1 MRKFLLS
8 SFALLMSVAMMAVGA
23 GDGTNKA
30 NAIDFDWTSGN
41 IHEAPGALWY
51 CVDLAPIN
59 AAAEPALVLYLT
71 NLSDEEAAVDVQIS
85 LAGAQ
90 RTVSYNIA
98 AEGYYRMDL
107 PIAQFREFITVDQV
121 NLALQSNQKI
131 ALSAKVYE
139 FPEYVKEAIA
149 NSEPIDWNS
158 GVKQD
163 ALSTKWYEVDITSL
177 KTEKQH
183 LQVGFINH
191 EASKKALLTATF
203 VLRGENITLPLVV
216 PAGFSTT
223 KVIDYQ
229 LLAKLPVNRIHVG
242 VTTDSPIEVVTS
254 TKSAIAT
261 DPTPCL
267 NAIELQHGKEYVHE
281 AGAKQ
286 WYKISLDLLKSEADF
301 SSFYL
306 ANKGNQRANV
316 TIGMVPDCQYTTGTK
331 ITLPIPAGF
340 ELGALAPNILDNLI
354 KELQRFE
361 TTYNK
366 VDAKDVF
373 LEIVT
378 DQPIH
383 FGLDINNAITNP
395 CLREDLVT
403 FDWETGAKIEAGKA
417 TWFDMEL
424 DAVRNLGSH
433 INFTFTNH
441 ADSIV
446 WVATVVSV
454 DCPAKVT
461 MPLLV
466 PVPARASVD
475 QLVDY
480 SILDAIN
487 IDNIYVGVKADGPV
501 ELKATAVNAE
511 VIPSAGCESA
521 TLLGSGEY
529 TQNPGTKWYQLPM
542 SLFDEVGAAAK
553 LSFKNLTGSTATLS
567 AGVTVGCEYAIAH
580 RAKVKVPKSIDLSVN
595 VPKRILNFARQF
607 VDNDVE
613 NFYLQLTTDKAI
625 KFSIDLQAPD
635 VDACRDAVEF
645 DWAAW
650 EKNGLQLEANQDK
663 WYKVNL
669 DYLFNKLENGE
680 DLVVNL
686 VNSSEDMDVNVLATV
701 SPTCP
706 ALLSVEKTVDIPA
719 GSDLYKV
726 FTYEEVMKYVGQ
738 YDKYIY
744 DGELEL
750 LYGQLATYKV
760 YNKIVEVLE
769 RYEYAKFIPFG
780 QIDLLLEAYGDHLTV
795 AGLKDLAHN
804 YKKYLSVDQ
813 LKEIL
818 KTQKEYVSLQDAI
831 TLIEKYGDYI
841 PYVDAENILK
851 KYEKYLPYAGGV
863 VALLKKCEKYITDE
877 NMKQLYDR
885 CKKYLPIEEMKQLI
899 ERLKQYLPENNTC
912 YVNIKTTGELIVKPD
927 DPEPPTPDEPCCPEE
942 CEDVPV
948 LDWKMVTLSKV
959 ELNTLYKLD
968 ITGLYEKK
976 QDININVVNDV
987 HHDTVAI
994 ASEIYAHCQDATPVA
1009 IHKNNVFA
1017 NLWMYT
1023 VAYDKFAELVD
1034 EKQCCMFVKFTA
1046 IDTIPVT
1053 PDTPDDPCA
1062 NIPELDWRAGVKLS
1076 ELQAGWYKMNV
1087 AGVHANQESVTA
1099 NVINDLGCE
1108 ATVTLAGY
1116 AHCEDEDALYNISA
1130 TVAVG
1135 DTSKVVSY
1143 DVFQGVVAPHVE
1155 VIYVNIES
1163 IVTNCEQEPGDDCE
1177 HATLLNWRNGVYLS
1191 QLSAGWYKLDVKD
1204 VHANQESVTAKV
1216 INDLT
1221 CKATVTAAAY
1231 AHCEDEDALS
1241 EGSKTFKLGESTK
1254 TVSYA
1259 DFADVVPPHVD
1270 VVYVNITSIVEDC
1283 EQEPGEDCEHAT
1295 LLDWRNGVYLSQ
1307 LSAGWYK
1314 LDVKDVHANQES
1326 VTAKVINDLT
1336 CKATVTAA
1344 AYAHCEDED
1353 ALSEGSKTFKLGE
1366 STKTVSYADFADVV
1380 PPHVDVVYVNITS
1393 IVEDCEQEPGEDCEH
1408 AIALDWSD
1416 VKLSQLVEGNWY
1428 KLDFSEVHA
1437 NQLNPTF
1444 KATNDLNGDAS
1455 VSAVAYYHCE
1465 DTEAMGNATKK
1476 LAQGHVGEREVSYKE
1491 LTDMIGQAEVL
1502 YVQVTDITVAGED
1515 CEHAIALDWSDV
1527 KLSQLVEGNWYK
1539 LDFSEVHA
1547 NQLNPTFKATN
1558 DLNGDASV
1566 SAVAYYHCED
1576 TEAMGN
1582 ATKKLAQGHVGEREV
1597 SYKELT
1603 DMIGQAEVLYVQVTD
1618 ITVAGEDCEHAI
1630 ALDWSDVKLSQLV
1643 EGNWYKLD
1651 FSEVHANQL
1660 NPTFK
1665 ATNDLNGDASVSAV
1679 AYYHCEDTEAMGNA
1693 TKKLAQGH
1701 VGEREVS
1708 YKELTDMIGQAEVL
1722 YVQVTDITVAGED
1735 CEHAIALDWSDVKL
1749 SQLVEGNWYKLDFSE
1764 VHANQLNPTFKATND
1779 LNGDAS
1785 VSAVAYYHCEDT
1797 EAMGNATKKLAQGH
1811 VGEREV
1817 SYKELTDMIGQAEV
1831 LYVQVTDITVAGED
1845 CEHAIALDWSDVKLS
1860 QLVEGNWY
1868 KLDFSEVHANQLNPT
1883 FKATNDLNG
1892 DASVSAVAYY
1902 HCEDTEAMG
1911 NATKKLAQGHVGE
1924 REVSYKELTDM
1935 IGQAEVLYVQVTDIT
1950 VTIVDPCADIP
1961 EIDWT
1966 KGIKLSQLQEG
1977 AMYKL
1982 NVASVHKGK
1991 ADVMVSVENDL
2002 TCKTRVAAS
2011 AYYDCQDD
2019 ETFFEGSYAFE
2030 LGAKE
2035 YVVKYDEFQDYVAEY
2050 IEYVYVQVDKI
2061 ECAEKD
2067 TVDVAEFVC
2076 DGTEYVDALGE
2087 KHIISSL
2094 LDPALLTW
2102 TAETTDIVYNYVIT
2116 PIVAPA
2122 EMTAEL
2128 LATIPGAMPVLVAG
2142 EKVNVAGTVEAI
2154 KNYYDSQD
2162 TEAVADVETVVWTA
2176 GADATLACED
2186 KSHTMLLTVTS
2197 GCEFEWTVELT
2208 LDVTPV
2214 DVVETTET
2222 ATICEGETYEWDGK
2236 QLSETGSYPME
2247 ITNAAGCVVEIKT
2260 LELTVT
2266 PAETVTLAA
2275 VEACDSYEWHGVT
2288 YTESGEYTYTENCKT
2303 EVLPLTIVKSET
2315 VTLAAVEVCDSYE
2328 WHGVTYTESGEYTY
2342 TENCK
2347 TEVLPLTIVKSETV
2361 TLAAVEACDSYE
2373 WHGVTYT
2380 ESGEYTYTENCKTE
2394 VLPLTIV
2401 KSETVTLAAVE
2412 ACDSYE
2418 WHGVTY
2424 TESGEYTYTE
2434 NCKTEVLPLTIVKS
2448 ETVTLA
2454 AVEACDSY
2462 EWHGVTYT
2470 ESGEYTY
2477 TENCKTEVLPLTIV
2491 KSETVT
2497 LDPVVAC
2504 ESYEWHGV
2512 TYTESGEYTYTDNC
2526 MTEVLK
2532 LTINKTEV
2540 VEITVTE
2547 CHAYTW
2553 RGETYTVSG
2562 DYTYDGD
2569 CYKEILHLTI
2579 EGQIPENNPEL
2590 AEAEAVAK
2598 YGNRLVMLHLNNFV
2612 EKYGW
2617 TPAAGDVMW
2626 YQVNGDVDTSWEVE
2640 NDTPLGTGYYIDSQE
2655 GYTGEVYAVINAST
2669 EDKCQNIYRT
2679 KVIALVPAGQAPKLM
2694 PTIARPSEDLHLM
2707 NLNPSNV
2714 TEVRVFNTSGEL
2726 MATYQAE
2733 EASEFVFKAATLPG
2747 YYMVEVQH
2755 NGEQTTLRYIVK

>member
-51 CVDLAPIN
+51 CVDLAPVN

-90 RTVSYNIA
+90 RTVSYKIA

-139 FPEYVKEAIA
+139 FPEYVKEAVA

-254 TKSAIAT
+254 TRSAIAD

-267 NAIELQHGKEYVHE
+267 NAINAEHGVTYVHE
-281 AGAKQ
+281 AGDTQ
-286 WYKISLDLLKSEADF
+286 WYKISLDLLKSTDAF

-340 ELGALAPNILDNLI
+340 ELGALAPNILGNLI
-354 KELQRFE
+354 EELTRFE
-361 TTYNK
+361 SAYNK
-366 VDAKDVF
+366 VDAKDVY
-373 LEIVT
+373 LEIKT

-383 FGLDINNAITNP
+383 FGLDVTNAATNP

-403 FDWETGAKIEAGKA
+403 FDWATGAKIEAGKA

-441 ADSIV
+441 ADSLV

-650 EKNGLQLEANQDK
+650 EKDGLQLEANQDK

-686 VNSSEDMDVNVLATV
+686 VNGSEMDVHVLASV

-719 GSDLYKV
+719 ESDLYKV

-744 DGELEL
+744 DGELEML
-750 LYGQLATYKV
+750 LGQLATYKV
-760 YNKIVEVLE
+760 YNKMVELLE
-769 RYEYAKFIPFG
+769 RTPFAKFIPFG
-780 QIDLLLEAYGDHLTV
+780 QVDLLLEAYGDHLTI
-795 AGLKDLAHN
+795 AGIKDIVNN
-804 YKKYLSVDQ
+804 YEKYLSVAQ
-813 LKEIL
+813 LKEVL

-841 PYVDAENILK
+841 PYVDAEKILNN
-851 KYEKYLPYAGGV
+851 YEKYLPAAGGV
-863 VALLKKCEKYITDE
+863 ASILKKCEKYITHE
-877 NMKQLYDR
+877 NLQKVVDR
-885 CKKYLPIEEMKQLI
+885 CKQYLPIEEMKVLI
-899 ERLKQYLPENNTC
+899 NRLKQYLPENNSC

-927 DPEPPTPDEPCCPEE
+927 DPEPPTPEEPCCPEE
-942 CEDVPV
+942 CEDVEV
-948 LDWKMVTLSKV
+948 LDWKMVKLSNV
-959 ELNTLYKLD
+959 ELNKLYKLD
-968 ITGLYEKK
+968 ITGLYS
-976 QDININVVNDV
+976 QPTINFFVTNDV
-987 HHDTVAI
+987 HTDTVVI
-994 ASEIYAHCQDATPVA
+994 ASEIYAHCQDVTPVA
-1009 IHKNNVFA
+1009 QHSNKVKNGMSIVK
-1017 NLWMYT
+1017 
-1023 VAYDKFAELVD
+1023 VAHDKFAELVD
-1034 EKQCCMFVKFTA
+1034 SAQCCMFVKFTA
-1046 IDTIPVT
+1046 FDTIPVT
-1053 PDTPDDPCA
+1053 PDTPCDNAVYTYNIALCEGQSYEWSVDGKTYTEDAEETVVLTDADGCQTTHNLTVTVAAAQTETIKLCASELPYVYEEVNGTTHSLATFGLHKVVLTDGCWMFVDLKDENCPVPTPECENVVTDTTICAGDVFVWSVNGKEYTETTNVKVPAQTTDGCEFNYVLRLSVINGDAEKYEYAEICEGTSYPWRGLDCTEAKTYTDTEEVKCGTITYYLVLSLKDCSTPDDPCA

-1076 ELQAGWYKMNV
+1076 ELQVGWYKMNV
-1087 AGVHANQESVTA
+1087 AGVHANQESVAA

-1163 IVTNCEQEPGDDCE
+1163 IVTNCEPIIPGEDCE
-1177 HATLLNWRNGVYLS
+1177 HATLLDWRNGVRLS
-1191 QLSAGWYKLDVKD
+1191 QLSAGWYKLYVGD

-1221 CKATVTAAAY
+1221 CKATVTAYSY
-1231 AHCEDEDALS
+1231 AHCESDEALS
-1241 EGSKTFKLGESTK
+1241 SDVAKTFKLGESVK

-1259 DFADVVPPHVD
+1259 DFSDVVAPHLEY
-1270 VVYVNITSIVEDC
+1270 VYVNVISIVEDC
-1283 EQEPGEDCEHAT
+1283 EP
-1295 LLDWRNGVYLSQ
+1295 
-1307 LSAGWYK
+1307 
-1314 LDVKDVHANQES
+1314 
-1326 VTAKVINDLT
+1326 I
-1336 CKATVTAA
+1336 
-1344 AYAHCEDED
+1344 
-1353 ALSEGSKTFKLGE
+1353 
-1366 STKTVSYADFADVV
+1366 
-1380 PPHVDVVYVNITS
+1380 
-1393 IVEDCEQEPGEDCEH
+1393 EPGEDCEH
-1408 AIALDWSD
+1408 AILLDWSD

-1428 KLDFSEVHA
+1428 KLDFSEV
-1437 NQLNPTF
+1437 Q
-1444 KATNDLNGDAS
+1444 
-1455 VSAVAYYHCE
+1455 
-1465 DTEAMGNATKK
+1465 
-1476 LAQGHVGEREVSYKE
+1476 
-1491 LTDMIGQAEVL
+1491 
-1502 YVQVTDITVAGED
+1502 
-1515 CEHAIALDWSDV
+1515 
-1527 KLSQLVEGNWYK
+1527 
-1539 LDFSEVHA
+1539 
-1547 NQLNPTFKATN
+1547 
-1558 DLNGDASV
+1558 
-1566 SAVAYYHCED
+1566 
-1576 TEAMGN
+1576 
-1582 ATKKLAQGHVGEREV
+1582 
-1597 SYKELT
+1597 
-1603 DMIGQAEVLYVQVTD
+1603 
-1618 ITVAGEDCEHAI
+1618 
-1630 ALDWSDVKLSQLV
+1630 
-1643 EGNWYKLD
+1643 
-1651 FSEVHANQL
+1651 
-1660 NPTFK
+1660 
-1665 ATNDLNGDASVSAV
+1665 
-1679 AYYHCEDTEAMGNA
+1679 
-1693 TKKLAQGH
+1693 
-1701 VGEREVS
+1701 
-1708 YKELTDMIGQAEVL
+1708 
-1722 YVQVTDITVAGED
+1722 
-1735 CEHAIALDWSDVKL
+1735 
-1749 SQLVEGNWYKLDFSE
+1749 
-1764 VHANQLNPTFKATND
+1764 
-1779 LNGDAS
+1779 
-1785 VSAVAYYHCEDT
+1785 
-1797 EAMGNATKKLAQGH
+1797 
-1811 VGEREV
+1811 
-1817 SYKELTDMIGQAEV
+1817 
-1831 LYVQVTDITVAGED
+1831 
-1845 CEHAIALDWSDVKLS
+1845 
-1860 QLVEGNWY
+1860 
-1868 KLDFSEVHANQLNPT
+1868 ANQLNPT

-1982 NVASVHKGK
+1982 NVASVHEGK

-2019 ETFFEGSYAFE
+2019 ETFFEGAYAFE

-2050 IEYVYVQVDKI
+2050 IEYVYVRVDTI
-2061 ECAEKD
+2061 RCAEKD

-2102 TAETTDIVYNYVIT
+2102 TAETTDTVYNYVIT

-2142 EKVNVAGTVEAI
+2142 EQVNVAGTVEAI

-2315 VTLAAVEVCDSYE
+2315 VTL
-2328 WHGVTYTESGEYTY
+2328 
-2342 TENCK
+2342 
-2347 TEVLPLTIVKSETV
+2347 
-2361 TLAAVEACDSYE
+2361 
-2373 WHGVTYT
+2373 
-2380 ESGEYTYTENCKTE
+2380 
-2394 VLPLTIV
+2394 
-2401 KSETVTLAAVE
+2401 
-2412 ACDSYE
+2412 
-2418 WHGVTY
+2418 
-2424 TESGEYTYTE
+2424 
-2434 NCKTEVLPLTIVKS
+2434 
-2448 ETVTLA
+2448 
-2454 AVEACDSY
+2454 
-2462 EWHGVTYT
+2462 
-2470 ESGEYTY
+2470 
-2477 TENCKTEVLPLTIV
+2477 
-2491 KSETVT
+2491 
-2497 LDPVVAC
+2497 DPVVAC

-2532 LTINKTEV
+2532 LTINTTVTE
-2540 VEITVTE
+2540 EITVTE

-2562 DYTYDGD
+2562 DYTYEGD

>member
-51 CVDLAPIN
+51 CVDLAPVN

-85 LAGAQ
+85 LAGSQ

-254 TKSAIAT
+254 TRSAIAD

-267 NAIELQHGKEYVHE
+267 NAINAEHGVTYVHE
-281 AGAKQ
+281 AGDTQ
-286 WYKISLDLLKSEADF
+286 WYKISLDLLKSTDAF

-340 ELGALAPNILDNLI
+340 ELGALAPNILGNLI
-354 KELQRFE
+354 EELTRFE
-361 TTYNK
+361 SAYNK
-366 VDAKDVF
+366 VDAKDVY
-373 LEIVT
+373 LEIKT

-383 FGLDINNAITNP
+383 FGLDVTNAATNP

-403 FDWETGAKIEAGKA
+403 FDWATGAKIEAGKA

-466 PVPARASVD
+466 PVPAHASVD

-511 VIPSAGCESA
+511 VIPSAGCENA
-521 TLLGSGEY
+521 TVLGSGEY

-580 RAKVKVPKSIDLSVN
+580 RAKVKVPKSIDLSIN

-635 VDACRDAVEF
+635 VDACREAVEF

-650 EKNGLQLEANQDK
+650 EKDGLHLEANQDK

-686 VNSSEDMDVNVLATV
+686 VNGSEDMDVHVLASV

-706 ALLSVEKTVDIPA
+706 ALLSVEKSVDIPA

-744 DGELEL
+744 DGELEML
-750 LYGQLATYKV
+750 LGQLATYKV
-760 YNKIVEVLE
+760 YNKMVELLE
-769 RYEYAKFIPFG
+769 RTPFAKFIPFG
-780 QIDLLLEAYGDHLTV
+780 QVDLLLEAYGDHLTI
-795 AGLKDLAHN
+795 AGIKDIVNN
-804 YKKYLSVDQ
+804 YEKYLSVAQ
-813 LKEIL
+813 LKEVL

-841 PYVDAENILK
+841 PYVDAEKILNN
-851 KYEKYLPYAGGV
+851 YEKYLPAAGGV
-863 VALLKKCEKYITDE
+863 ASILKKCEKYITHE
-877 NMKQLYDR
+877 NLQKVVDR
-885 CKKYLPIEEMKQLI
+885 CKQYLPIEEMKVLI
-899 ERLKQYLPENNTC
+899 NRLKQYLPENNSC

-927 DPEPPTPDEPCCPEE
+927 DPEPPTPEEPCCPEE
-942 CEDVPV
+942 CEDVEV
-948 LDWKMVTLSKV
+948 LDWKMVKLSNV
-959 ELNTLYKLD
+959 ELNKLYKLD
-968 ITGLYEKK
+968 ITDLYEKK
-976 QDININVVNDV
+976 QNINFFVTNDV
-987 HHDTVAI
+987 HSDTVVI

-1009 IHKNNVFA
+1009 QHSNKVKTDMSIAK
-1017 NLWMYT
+1017 

-1034 EKQCCMFVKFTA
+1034 SAQCCMFVKFTA
-1046 IDTIPVT
+1046 FDTIPVT
-1053 PDTPDDPCA
+1053 PDTPVCEDVKTEFSAKFCENPYIWNGVEYAVAGDYIQSFPLASGCDSIVTLHLTKECPQDPECVTVYGEFDATFCEQYNWNGVIYTKAGDYDQTFVAVTGCDSIVTMHLTEDCEITDECEDVETEFTAYFCESFTWNKEVYTKAGDYKQVLSKTDGCDSIVTLHLIEDCEPIVPPTPEDPCA
-1062 NIPELDWRAGVKLS
+1062 DAELISWTDVVNIPATSGK
-1076 ELQAGWYKMNV
+1076 WYKIDV
-1087 AGVHANQESVTA
+1087 RTAVESGKDIKFT
-1099 NVINDLGCE
+1099 VINGDEPNKVNVKFNTECFIVPDE
-1108 ATVTLAGY
+1108 PVDEPTDEPVEPANTITVRAKVPDYWTDQIYVWVWPDGGNGVEY
-1116 AHCEDEDALYNISA
+1116 
-1130 TVAVG
+1130 VAEKDG
-1135 DTSKVVSY
+1135 DWWSY
-1143 DVFQGVVAPHVE
+1143 THEGE
-1155 VIYVNIES
+1155 YVNIIFKNGQTWAPDYQTIDMRFTSDACLQLGGYAWDDQFGQNKISYVEVPCDS
-1163 IVTNCEQEPGDDCE
+1163 HAKVAPYEIADEYNEFNSVFAANETKSTIITTELIEAFNIKDYVYAYVTTTGSATAYAELVEDEPIIPGDDCE
-1177 HATLLNWRNGVYLS
+1177 HATLLDWRKGVRLS
-1191 QLSAGWYKLDVKD
+1191 QLSAGWYKLYVGD

-1221 CKATVTAAAY
+1221 CKATVTAYSY
-1231 AHCEDEDALS
+1231 AHCESDEALS
-1241 EGSKTFKLGESTK
+1241 SDVAKTFKLGETVK

-1259 DFADVVPPHVD
+1259 DFSDVVAPHLEY
-1270 VVYVNITSIVEDC
+1270 VYVNVISIVEDC
-1283 EQEPGEDCEHAT
+1283 EP
-1295 LLDWRNGVYLSQ
+1295 
-1307 LSAGWYK
+1307 
-1314 LDVKDVHANQES
+1314 
-1326 VTAKVINDLT
+1326 I
-1336 CKATVTAA
+1336 
-1344 AYAHCEDED
+1344 
-1353 ALSEGSKTFKLGE
+1353 
-1366 STKTVSYADFADVV
+1366 
-1380 PPHVDVVYVNITS
+1380 
-1393 IVEDCEQEPGEDCEH
+1393 EPGEDCEH
-1408 AIALDWSD
+1408 AILLDWSD

-1428 KLDFSEVHA
+1428 KLDFSEVQA
-1437 NQLNPTF
+1437 NQSSATF

-1465 DTEAMGNATKK
+1465 DTEAMGNATKN
-1476 LAQGHVGEREVSYKE
+1476 LVQGHVGEREVSYKE
-1491 LTDMIGQAEVL
+1491 LTDMIGQADVL

-1618 ITVAGEDCEHAI
+1618 ITVA
-1630 ALDWSDVKLSQLV
+1630 K
-1643 EGNWYKLD
+1643 
-1651 FSEVHANQL
+1651 
-1660 NPTFK
+1660 
-1665 ATNDLNGDASVSAV
+1665 
-1679 AYYHCEDTEAMGNA
+1679 
-1693 TKKLAQGH
+1693 
-1701 VGEREVS
+1701 
-1708 YKELTDMIGQAEVL
+1708 
-1722 YVQVTDITVAGED
+1722 
-1735 CEHAIALDWSDVKL
+1735 
-1749 SQLVEGNWYKLDFSE
+1749 
-1764 VHANQLNPTFKATND
+1764 
-1779 LNGDAS
+1779 
-1785 VSAVAYYHCEDT
+1785 
-1797 EAMGNATKKLAQGH
+1797 
-1811 VGEREV
+1811 
-1817 SYKELTDMIGQAEV
+1817 
-1831 LYVQVTDITVAGED
+1831 
-1845 CEHAIALDWSDVKLS
+1845 
-1860 QLVEGNWY
+1860 
-1868 KLDFSEVHANQLNPT
+1868 
-1883 FKATNDLNG
+1883 
-1892 DASVSAVAYY
+1892 
-1902 HCEDTEAMG
+1902 
-1911 NATKKLAQGHVGE
+1911 
-1924 REVSYKELTDM
+1924 
-1935 IGQAEVLYVQVTDIT
+1935 
-1950 VTIVDPCADIP
+1950 VDPCADIP

-1982 NVASVHKGK
+1982 NVASVHEGK

-2061 ECAEKD
+2061 ECDQPCYE
-2067 TVDVAEFVC
+2067 TTTILVDSVC
-2076 DGTEYVDALGE
+2076 DGKEFVDPITGE
-2087 KHIISSL
+2087 QHIISTLIPST
-2094 LDPALLTW
+2094 LTW
-2102 TAETTDIVYNYVIT
+2102 NDTIVKEEGCDSIYTIVVD
-2116 PIVAPA
+2116 PIVAPDMLTK
-2122 EMTAEL
+2122 EEL
-2128 LATIPGAMPVLVAG
+2128 VAIGGAPVLVAG
-2142 EKVNVAGTVEAI
+2142 EVVVTDGTEAI
-2154 KNYYDSQD
+2154 IVAHYNGMQSDKNIAHVDS
-2162 TEAVADVETVVWTA
+2162 VVWTA
-2176 GADATLACED
+2176 GAGAKLACDAVE
-2186 KSHTMLLTVTS
+2186 HTMVLTVYA
-2197 GCEFEWTVELT
+2197 GCEFVKSATYTFDGV
-2208 LDVTPV
+2208 VPV

-2275 VEACDSYEWHGVT
+2275 VEV
-2288 YTESGEYTYTENCKT
+2288 
-2303 EVLPLTIVKSET
+2303 
-2315 VTLAAVEVCDSYE
+2315 
-2328 WHGVTYTESGEYTY
+2328 
-2342 TENCK
+2342 
-2347 TEVLPLTIVKSETV
+2347 
-2361 TLAAVEACDSYE
+2361 
-2373 WHGVTYT
+2373 
-2380 ESGEYTYTENCKTE
+2380 
-2394 VLPLTIV
+2394 
-2401 KSETVTLAAVE
+2401 
-2412 ACDSYE
+2412 CDSYE

-2532 LTINKTEV
+2532 LTINTTVTE
-2540 VEITVTE
+2540 EITVTE

-2562 DYTYDGD
+2562 DYTYEGD

>member
-242 VTTDSPIEVVTS
+242 VTTDSPIEVVSS
-254 TKSAIAT
+254 TRSAIAD

-267 NAIELQHGKEYVHE
+267 NAINAEHGVTYVHE
-281 AGAKQ
+281 AGDTQ
-286 WYKISLDLLKSEADF
+286 WYKISLDLLKSTDAF
-301 SSFYL
+301 SSLYL

-340 ELGALAPNILDNLI
+340 ELGALAPNILGNLI
-354 KELQRFE
+354 EELTRFE
-361 TTYNK
+361 SAYNK
-366 VDAKDVF
+366 VDAKDVY
-373 LEIVT
+373 LEIKT

-383 FGLDINNAITNP
+383 FGLDVTNAATNP

-403 FDWETGAKIEAGKA
+403 FDWATGAKIEAGKA

-511 VIPSAGCESA
+511 VIPSAGCENA
-521 TLLGSGEY
+521 TVLGSGEY

-650 EKNGLQLEANQDK
+650 EKDGLQLEANQDK

-686 VNSSEDMDVNVLATV
+686 VNGSEDMDVHVLASV

-744 DGELEL
+744 DGELEML
-750 LYGQLATYKV
+750 LGQLATYKV
-760 YNKIVEVLE
+760 YNKMVELLE
-769 RYEYAKFIPFG
+769 RTPFAKFIPFG
-780 QIDLLLEAYGDHLTV
+780 QVDLLLEAYGDHLTI
-795 AGLKDLAHN
+795 AGIKDIVNN
-804 YKKYLSVDQ
+804 YEKYLSVAQ
-813 LKEIL
+813 LKEVL

-841 PYVDAENILK
+841 PYVDAEKILNN
-851 KYEKYLPYAGGV
+851 YEKYLPVAGGV
-863 VALLKKCEKYITDE
+863 ASILKKCEKYITHE
-877 NMKQLYDR
+877 NLQKVVDR
-885 CKKYLPIEEMKQLI
+885 CKQYLPIEEMKVLI
-899 ERLKQYLPENNTC
+899 NRLKQYLPENNSC

-927 DPEPPTPDEPCCPEE
+927 DPEPPTPEEPCCPEE
-942 CEDVPV
+942 CEDVEV
-948 LDWKMVTLSKV
+948 LDWKMVKLSNV
-959 ELNTLYKLD
+959 ELNKLYKLD
-968 ITGLYEKK
+968 ITGLYS
-976 QDININVVNDV
+976 QPTINFFVTNDV
-987 HHDTVAI
+987 HSDTVVI
-994 ASEIYAHCQDATPVA
+994 ASEIYAHCQDATPVVQHSNKVKTGMS
-1009 IHKNNVFA
+1009 IVK
-1017 NLWMYT
+1017 
-1023 VAYDKFAELVD
+1023 VAHDKFAELVD
-1034 EKQCCMFVKFTA
+1034 SAQCCMFVKFTA
-1046 IDTIPVT
+1046 FDTIPVT
-1053 PDTPDDPCA
+1053 PDTPCENVYTEFSAKFCENPYIWNGVEYAVAGDYVQTFPLASGCDSIVTLHLTKECPQDPECVTVYGEFDATFCEQYNWNGVIYTKAGDYQQTFVAVTGCDSIVTMHLTEECPLVDCEDVTSEFSTTFCGSIVWNGQEYTSAGDYTQTLTKTDGCDSIVTMHLTENCPVDDPCA

-1087 AGVHANQESVTA
+1087 AGIHANQESVTA

-1163 IVTNCEQEPGDDCE
+1163 IVTNCEPIIPGEDCE
-1177 HATLLNWRNGVYLS
+1177 HATLLDWRKGVRLS
-1191 QLSAGWYKLDVKD
+1191 QLSAGWYKLYVGD

-1221 CKATVTAAAY
+1221 CKATVTAYSY
-1231 AHCEDEDALS
+1231 AHCESDEALS
-1241 EGSKTFKLGESTK
+1241 SDVAKTFKLGESVK

-1259 DFADVVPPHVD
+1259 DFSDVVAPHLEY
-1270 VVYVNITSIVEDC
+1270 VYVNVISIVEDC
-1283 EQEPGEDCEHAT
+1283 EP
-1295 LLDWRNGVYLSQ
+1295 
-1307 LSAGWYK
+1307 
-1314 LDVKDVHANQES
+1314 
-1326 VTAKVINDLT
+1326 I
-1336 CKATVTAA
+1336 
-1344 AYAHCEDED
+1344 
-1353 ALSEGSKTFKLGE
+1353 
-1366 STKTVSYADFADVV
+1366 
-1380 PPHVDVVYVNITS
+1380 
-1393 IVEDCEQEPGEDCEH
+1393 EPGEDCEH
-1408 AIALDWSD
+1408 AILLDWSD

-1428 KLDFSEVHA
+1428 KLDFSEVQA
-1437 NQLNPTF
+1437 NQSSATF

-1465 DTEAMGNATKK
+1465 DADAMGNATKK

-1502 YVQVTDITVAGED
+1502 YVQVTDIT
-1515 CEHAIALDWSDV
+1515 
-1527 KLSQLVEGNWYK
+1527 
-1539 LDFSEVHA
+1539 
-1547 NQLNPTFKATN
+1547 
-1558 DLNGDASV
+1558 
-1566 SAVAYYHCED
+1566 
-1576 TEAMGN
+1576 
-1582 ATKKLAQGHVGEREV
+1582 
-1597 SYKELT
+1597 
-1603 DMIGQAEVLYVQVTD
+1603 
-1618 ITVAGEDCEHAI
+1618 
-1630 ALDWSDVKLSQLV
+1630 
-1643 EGNWYKLD
+1643 
-1651 FSEVHANQL
+1651 
-1660 NPTFK
+1660 
-1665 ATNDLNGDASVSAV
+1665 
-1679 AYYHCEDTEAMGNA
+1679 
-1693 TKKLAQGH
+1693 
-1701 VGEREVS
+1701 
-1708 YKELTDMIGQAEVL
+1708 
-1722 YVQVTDITVAGED
+1722 
-1735 CEHAIALDWSDVKL
+1735 
-1749 SQLVEGNWYKLDFSE
+1749 
-1764 VHANQLNPTFKATND
+1764 
-1779 LNGDAS
+1779 
-1785 VSAVAYYHCEDT
+1785 
-1797 EAMGNATKKLAQGH
+1797 
-1811 VGEREV
+1811 
-1817 SYKELTDMIGQAEV
+1817 
-1831 LYVQVTDITVAGED
+1831 
-1845 CEHAIALDWSDVKLS
+1845 
-1860 QLVEGNWY
+1860 
-1868 KLDFSEVHANQLNPT
+1868 
-1883 FKATNDLNG
+1883 
-1892 DASVSAVAYY
+1892 
-1902 HCEDTEAMG
+1902 
-1911 NATKKLAQGHVGE
+1911 
-1924 REVSYKELTDM
+1924 
-1935 IGQAEVLYVQVTDIT
+1935 
-1950 VTIVDPCADIP
+1950 IVDPCADIP

-1982 NVASVHKGK
+1982 NVASVHEGK

-2019 ETFFEGSYAFE
+2019 ETFFEGAYAFE

-2102 TAETTDIVYNYVIT
+2102 TAETTDTVYNYVIT

-2315 VTLAAVEVCDSYE
+2315 VTL
-2328 WHGVTYTESGEYTY
+2328 
-2342 TENCK
+2342 
-2347 TEVLPLTIVKSETV
+2347 
-2361 TLAAVEACDSYE
+2361 
-2373 WHGVTYT
+2373 
-2380 ESGEYTYTENCKTE
+2380 
-2394 VLPLTIV
+2394 
-2401 KSETVTLAAVE
+2401 
-2412 ACDSYE
+2412 
-2418 WHGVTY
+2418 
-2424 TESGEYTYTE
+2424 
-2434 NCKTEVLPLTIVKS
+2434 
-2448 ETVTLA
+2448 
-2454 AVEACDSY
+2454 
-2462 EWHGVTYT
+2462 
-2470 ESGEYTY
+2470 
-2477 TENCKTEVLPLTIV
+2477 
-2491 KSETVT
+2491 
-2497 LDPVVAC
+2497 DPVVAC

-2532 LTINKTEV
+2532 LTINTTVTE
-2540 VEITVTE
+2540 EITVTE

-2562 DYTYDGD
+2562 DYTYEGD

-2617 TPAAGDVMW
+2617 TPAAGDVAW

>member
-51 CVDLAPIN
+51 CVDLAPVN

-139 FPEYVKEAIA
+139 FPEYVKEAVA

-254 TKSAIAT
+254 TRSAIAD

-267 NAIELQHGKEYVHE
+267 NAINAEHGVTYVHE
-281 AGAKQ
+281 AGDTQ
-286 WYKISLDLLKSEADF
+286 WYKISLDLLKSTDAF

-340 ELGALAPNILDNLI
+340 ELGALAPNILGNLI
-354 KELQRFE
+354 EELTRFE
-361 TTYNK
+361 SAYNK
-366 VDAKDVF
+366 VDAKDVY
-373 LEIVT
+373 LEIKT

-383 FGLDINNAITNP
+383 FGLDVTNAATNP

-403 FDWETGAKIEAGKA
+403 FDWATGAKIEAGKA

-441 ADSIV
+441 ADSLV

-650 EKNGLQLEANQDK
+650 EKDGLQLEANQDK

-686 VNSSEDMDVNVLATV
+686 VNGSEDMDVHVLASV

-744 DGELEL
+744 DGELEML
-750 LYGQLATYKV
+750 LGQLATYKV
-760 YNKIVEVLE
+760 YNKMVELLE
-769 RYEYAKFIPFG
+769 RTPFAKFIPFG
-780 QIDLLLEAYGDHLTV
+780 QVDLLLEAYGDHLTI
-795 AGLKDLAHN
+795 AGIKDIVNN
-804 YKKYLSVDQ
+804 YEKYLSVAQ
-813 LKEIL
+813 LKEVL

-841 PYVDAENILK
+841 PYVDAEKILNN
-851 KYEKYLPYAGGV
+851 YEKYLPVAGGV
-863 VALLKKCEKYITDE
+863 ASILKKCEKYITHE
-877 NMKQLYDR
+877 NLQKVVDR
-885 CKKYLPIEEMKQLI
+885 CKQYLPIEEMKVLI
-899 ERLKQYLPENNTC
+899 NRLKQYLPENNSC

-927 DPEPPTPDEPCCPEE
+927 DPEPPTPEEPCCPEE
-942 CEDVPV
+942 CEDVEV
-948 LDWKMVTLSKV
+948 LDWKMVKLSNV
-959 ELNTLYKLD
+959 ELNKLYKLD
-968 ITGLYEKK
+968 ITGLYS
-976 QDININVVNDV
+976 QPTINFFVTNDV
-987 HHDTVAI
+987 HTDTVVI

-1009 IHKNNVFA
+1009 QHSNKVKNGMNIVRVDHK
-1017 NLWMYT
+1017 
-1023 VAYDKFAELVD
+1023 KFAELVD
-1034 EKQCCMFVKFTA
+1034 SAQCCMFVKFTA
-1046 IDTIPVT
+1046 FDTIPVT
-1053 PDTPDDPCA
+1053 PDTPCDGAVYTYNIALCEGQSYLWSVNGKEYSADAQESVELPDANGCKTTHNLTVTVAAAQTETIKLCASELPYVYEEVNGTTHSLATFGLHKVVLTDGCWMFVDLKDKNCPVPTPECENVVTDTTICAGDVFVWSVNGKEYTETTNVKVPAQTTDGCEFNYVLRLSVINGDAEKYEYAEICEGTSYPWRGLDCTEAKTYTDTEEVKCGTITYYLVLSLKDCSTPDDPCA

-1163 IVTNCEQEPGDDCE
+1163 IVTNCEPIIPGEDCE
-1177 HATLLNWRNGVYLS
+1177 HATLLNWRNGVRLS
-1191 QLSAGWYKLDVKD
+1191 QLSAGWYKLYVGD

-1221 CKATVTAAAY
+1221 CKATVTAYSY
-1231 AHCEDEDALS
+1231 AHCESDEALS
-1241 EGSKTFKLGESTK
+1241 SDVAKTFKLGESVK

-1259 DFADVVPPHVD
+1259 DFSDVVAPHLEY
-1270 VVYVNITSIVEDC
+1270 VYVNVISIVEDC
-1283 EQEPGEDCEHAT
+1283 EPIIPGKDCEHAT
-1295 LLDWRNGVYLSQ
+1295 LLDWRNGVRLSQ

-1314 LDVKDVHANQES
+1314 LYVGDVHANQES

-1336 CKATVTAA
+1336 CKATVTAYS
-1344 AYAHCEDED
+1344 YAHCESDE
-1353 ALSEGSKTFKLGE
+1353 ALSSDVAKTFKLGE
-1366 STKTVSYADFADVV
+1366 TVKTVSYADFSDVV
-1380 PPHVDVVYVNITS
+1380 APHLEYVYVNVIS
-1393 IVEDCEQEPGEDCEH
+1393 IVEDCEPIEPGEDCEH
-1408 AIALDWSD
+1408 AILLDWND

-1437 NQLNPTF
+1437 NQSSATF

-1465 DTEAMGNATKK
+1465 DTEAMGDATKK
-1476 LAQGHVGEREVSYKE
+1476 LV
-1491 LTDMIGQAEVL
+1491 
-1502 YVQVTDITVAGED
+1502 
-1515 CEHAIALDWSDV
+1515 
-1527 KLSQLVEGNWYK
+1527 
-1539 LDFSEVHA
+1539 
-1547 NQLNPTFKATN
+1547 
-1558 DLNGDASV
+1558 
-1566 SAVAYYHCED
+1566 
-1576 TEAMGN
+1576 
-1582 ATKKLAQGHVGEREV
+1582 
-1597 SYKELT
+1597 
-1603 DMIGQAEVLYVQVTD
+1603 
-1618 ITVAGEDCEHAI
+1618 
-1630 ALDWSDVKLSQLV
+1630 
-1643 EGNWYKLD
+1643 
-1651 FSEVHANQL
+1651 
-1660 NPTFK
+1660 
-1665 ATNDLNGDASVSAV
+1665 
-1679 AYYHCEDTEAMGNA
+1679 
-1693 TKKLAQGH
+1693 
-1701 VGEREVS
+1701 
-1708 YKELTDMIGQAEVL
+1708 
-1722 YVQVTDITVAGED
+1722 
-1735 CEHAIALDWSDVKL
+1735 
-1749 SQLVEGNWYKLDFSE
+1749 
-1764 VHANQLNPTFKATND
+1764 
-1779 LNGDAS
+1779 
-1785 VSAVAYYHCEDT
+1785 
-1797 EAMGNATKKLAQGH
+1797 
-1811 VGEREV
+1811 
-1817 SYKELTDMIGQAEV
+1817 
-1831 LYVQVTDITVAGED
+1831 
-1845 CEHAIALDWSDVKLS
+1845 
-1860 QLVEGNWY
+1860 
-1868 KLDFSEVHANQLNPT
+1868 
-1883 FKATNDLNG
+1883 
-1892 DASVSAVAYY
+1892 
-1902 HCEDTEAMG
+1902 
-1911 NATKKLAQGHVGE
+1911 QGHVGE

-1982 NVASVHKGK
+1982 NVASVHEGK

-2019 ETFFEGSYAFE
+2019 ETFFEGAYAFE

-2050 IEYVYVQVDKI
+2050 IEYVYVRVDTIK
-2061 ECAEKD
+2061 CAEKD

-2102 TAETTDIVYNYVIT
+2102 TAETTDTVYNYVIT

-2361 TLAAVEACDSYE
+2361 TL
-2373 WHGVTYT
+2373 
-2380 ESGEYTYTENCKTE
+2380 
-2394 VLPLTIV
+2394 
-2401 KSETVTLAAVE
+2401 
-2412 ACDSYE
+2412 
-2418 WHGVTY
+2418 
-2424 TESGEYTYTE
+2424 
-2434 NCKTEVLPLTIVKS
+2434 
-2448 ETVTLA
+2448 
-2454 AVEACDSY
+2454 
-2462 EWHGVTYT
+2462 
-2470 ESGEYTY
+2470 
-2477 TENCKTEVLPLTIV
+2477 
-2491 KSETVT
+2491 
-2497 LDPVVAC
+2497 DPVVAC

-2532 LTINKTEV
+2532 LTINTTVTE
-2540 VEITVTE
+2540 EITVTE

-2562 DYTYDGD
+2562 DYTYEGD

-2617 TPAAGDVMW
+2617 TPAAGDVAW

>member
-51 CVDLAPIN
+51 CVDLAPVN

-85 LAGAQ
+85 LAGSQ

-139 FPEYVKEAIA
+139 FPEYVKEAVA

-254 TKSAIAT
+254 TRSAIAD

-267 NAIELQHGKEYVHE
+267 NAINAEHGVTYVHE
-281 AGAKQ
+281 AGDTQ
-286 WYKISLDLLKSEADF
+286 WYKISLDLLKSTDAF

-340 ELGALAPNILDNLI
+340 ELGALAPNILGNLI
-354 KELQRFE
+354 EELTRFE
-361 TTYNK
+361 SAYNK
-366 VDAKDVF
+366 VDAKDVY
-373 LEIVT
+373 LEIKT

-383 FGLDINNAITNP
+383 FGLDVTNAATNP

-403 FDWETGAKIEAGKA
+403 FDWATGAKIEAGKA

-441 ADSIV
+441 ADSLV

-511 VIPSAGCESA
+511 VIPSAGCENA
-521 TLLGSGEY
+521 TVLGSGEY

-625 KFSIDLQAPD
+625 KFSLDLQAPD

-650 EKNGLQLEANQDK
+650 EKDGLQLEANQDK

-686 VNSSEDMDVNVLATV
+686 VNGSEDMDVHVLASV

-706 ALLSVEKTVDIPA
+706 ALLSIEKTVDIPA

-744 DGELEL
+744 DGELEML
-750 LYGQLATYKV
+750 LGQLATYKV
-760 YNKIVEVLE
+760 YNKMVELLE
-769 RYEYAKFIPFG
+769 RTPFAKFIPFG
-780 QIDLLLEAYGDHLTV
+780 QVDLLLEAYGDHLTI
-795 AGLKDLAHN
+795 AGIKDIVNN
-804 YKKYLSVDQ
+804 YEKYLSVAQ
-813 LKEIL
+813 LKEVL

-841 PYVDAENILK
+841 PYVDAEKILNN
-851 KYEKYLPYAGGV
+851 YEKYLPAAGGV
-863 VALLKKCEKYITDE
+863 ASILKKCEKYITHE
-877 NMKQLYDR
+877 NLQKVVDR
-885 CKKYLPIEEMKQLI
+885 CKQYLPIEEMKVLI
-899 ERLKQYLPENNTC
+899 NRLKQYLPENNSC

-927 DPEPPTPDEPCCPEE
+927 DPEPPTPEEPCCPEE
-942 CEDVPV
+942 CEDVEV
-948 LDWKMVTLSKV
+948 LDWKMVKLSNV
-959 ELNTLYKLD
+959 ELNKLYKLD
-968 ITGLYEKK
+968 ITGLYS
-976 QDININVVNDV
+976 QPIINFFVTNDV
-987 HHDTVAI
+987 HSDTVVI

-1009 IHKNNVFA
+1009 QHSNKVKTGMSIAK
-1017 NLWMYT
+1017 
-1023 VAYDKFAELVD
+1023 VAHDKFAELVD
-1034 EKQCCMFVKFTA
+1034 SAQCCMFVKFTA
-1046 IDTIPVT
+1046 FDTIPVT
-1053 PDTPDDPCA
+1053 PDTDPCA

-1076 ELQAGWYKMNV
+1076 ELQAGWYK
-1087 AGVHANQESVTA
+1087 
-1099 NVINDLGCE
+1099 
-1108 ATVTLAGY
+1108 
-1116 AHCEDEDALYNISA
+1116 LY
-1130 TVAVG
+1130 VG
-1135 DTSKVVSY
+1135 
-1143 DVFQGVVAPHVE
+1143 
-1155 VIYVNIES
+1155 
-1163 IVTNCEQEPGDDCE
+1163 
-1177 HATLLNWRNGVYLS
+1177 
-1191 QLSAGWYKLDVKD
+1191 D

-1221 CKATVTAAAY
+1221 CKATVTAYSY
-1231 AHCEDEDALS
+1231 AHCESDEALS
-1241 EGSKTFKLGESTK
+1241 SDVAKTFKLGESVK

-1259 DFADVVPPHVD
+1259 DFSDVVAPHLEY
-1270 VVYVNITSIVEDC
+1270 VYVNVISIVEDC
-1283 EQEPGEDCEHAT
+1283 EP
-1295 LLDWRNGVYLSQ
+1295 
-1307 LSAGWYK
+1307 
-1314 LDVKDVHANQES
+1314 
-1326 VTAKVINDLT
+1326 I
-1336 CKATVTAA
+1336 
-1344 AYAHCEDED
+1344 
-1353 ALSEGSKTFKLGE
+1353 
-1366 STKTVSYADFADVV
+1366 
-1380 PPHVDVVYVNITS
+1380 
-1393 IVEDCEQEPGEDCEH
+1393 EPGEDCEH
-1408 AIALDWSD
+1408 AILLDWSD

-1437 NQLNPTF
+1437 NKLNPTF

-1465 DTEAMGNATKK
+1465 DTEAMGEATKK

-1502 YVQVTDITVAGED
+1502 YVQVTDIT
-1515 CEHAIALDWSDV
+1515 
-1527 KLSQLVEGNWYK
+1527 
-1539 LDFSEVHA
+1539 
-1547 NQLNPTFKATN
+1547 
-1558 DLNGDASV
+1558 
-1566 SAVAYYHCED
+1566 
-1576 TEAMGN
+1576 
-1582 ATKKLAQGHVGEREV
+1582 
-1597 SYKELT
+1597 
-1603 DMIGQAEVLYVQVTD
+1603 
-1618 ITVAGEDCEHAI
+1618 
-1630 ALDWSDVKLSQLV
+1630 
-1643 EGNWYKLD
+1643 
-1651 FSEVHANQL
+1651 
-1660 NPTFK
+1660 
-1665 ATNDLNGDASVSAV
+1665 
-1679 AYYHCEDTEAMGNA
+1679 
-1693 TKKLAQGH
+1693 
-1701 VGEREVS
+1701 
-1708 YKELTDMIGQAEVL
+1708 
-1722 YVQVTDITVAGED
+1722 
-1735 CEHAIALDWSDVKL
+1735 
-1749 SQLVEGNWYKLDFSE
+1749 
-1764 VHANQLNPTFKATND
+1764 
-1779 LNGDAS
+1779 
-1785 VSAVAYYHCEDT
+1785 
-1797 EAMGNATKKLAQGH
+1797 
-1811 VGEREV
+1811 
-1817 SYKELTDMIGQAEV
+1817 
-1831 LYVQVTDITVAGED
+1831 
-1845 CEHAIALDWSDVKLS
+1845 
-1860 QLVEGNWY
+1860 
-1868 KLDFSEVHANQLNPT
+1868 
-1883 FKATNDLNG
+1883 
-1892 DASVSAVAYY
+1892 
-1902 HCEDTEAMG
+1902 
-1911 NATKKLAQGHVGE
+1911 
-1924 REVSYKELTDM
+1924 
-1935 IGQAEVLYVQVTDIT
+1935 
-1950 VTIVDPCADIP
+1950 IVDPCADIP

-1982 NVASVHKGK
+1982 NVASVHEGK

-2050 IEYVYVQVDKI
+2050 IEYVYVRVDTIK
-2061 ECAEKD
+2061 CAEKD

-2076 DGTEYVDALGE
+2076 DGTEYVDALGD

-2102 TAETTDIVYNYVIT
+2102 TAETTDTVYNYVIT

-2142 EKVNVAGTVEAI
+2142 EKVDVTGTVEAI

-2176 GADATLACED
+2176 GADATLACEA

-2315 VTLAAVEVCDSYE
+2315 V
-2328 WHGVTYTESGEYTY
+2328 
-2342 TENCK
+2342 
-2347 TEVLPLTIVKSETV
+2347 I
-2361 TLAAVEACDSYE
+2361 
-2373 WHGVTYT
+2373 
-2380 ESGEYTYTENCKTE
+2380 
-2394 VLPLTIV
+2394 
-2401 KSETVTLAAVE
+2401 
-2412 ACDSYE
+2412 
-2418 WHGVTY
+2418 
-2424 TESGEYTYTE
+2424 
-2434 NCKTEVLPLTIVKS
+2434 
-2448 ETVTLA
+2448 
-2454 AVEACDSY
+2454 
-2462 EWHGVTYT
+2462 
-2470 ESGEYTY
+2470 
-2477 TENCKTEVLPLTIV
+2477 
-2491 KSETVT
+2491 

-2532 LTINKTEV
+2532 LTINTFVTE
-2540 VEITVTE
+2540 EITVTE

-2562 DYTYDGD
+2562 DYTYEGD

-2617 TPAAGDVMW
+2617 TPAAGDVAW

>member
-1 MRKFLLS
+1 M
-8 SFALLMSVAMMAVGA
+8 
-23 GDGTNKA
+23 GD
-30 NAIDFDWTSGN
+30 
-41 IHEAPGALWY
+41 
-51 CVDLAPIN
+51 
-59 AAAEPALVLYLT
+59 
-71 NLSDEEAAVDVQIS
+71 
-85 LAGAQ
+85 
-90 RTVSYNIA
+90 
-98 AEGYYRMDL
+98 
-107 PIAQFREFITVDQV
+107 
-121 NLALQSNQKI
+121 
-131 ALSAKVYE
+131 
-139 FPEYVKEAIA
+139 
-149 NSEPIDWNS
+149 
-158 GVKQD
+158 
-163 ALSTKWYEVDITSL
+163 
-177 KTEKQH
+177 
-183 LQVGFINH
+183 
-191 EASKKALLTATF
+191 
-203 VLRGENITLPLVV
+203 
-216 PAGFSTT
+216 
-223 KVIDYQ
+223 
-229 LLAKLPVNRIHVG
+229 
-242 VTTDSPIEVVTS
+242 
-254 TKSAIAT
+254 
-261 DPTPCL
+261 
-267 NAIELQHGKEYVHE
+267 
-281 AGAKQ
+281 
-286 WYKISLDLLKSEADF
+286 
-301 SSFYL
+301 
-306 ANKGNQRANV
+306 
-316 TIGMVPDCQYTTGTK
+316 
-331 ITLPIPAGF
+331 
-340 ELGALAPNILDNLI
+340 
-354 KELQRFE
+354 
-361 TTYNK
+361 
-366 VDAKDVF
+366 
-373 LEIVT
+373 
-378 DQPIH
+378 
-383 FGLDINNAITNP
+383 
-395 CLREDLVT
+395 
-403 FDWETGAKIEAGKA
+403 
-417 TWFDMEL
+417 
-424 DAVRNLGSH
+424 
-433 INFTFTNH
+433 
-441 ADSIV
+441 
-446 WVATVVSV
+446 
-454 DCPAKVT
+454 
-461 MPLLV
+461 
-466 PVPARASVD
+466 
-475 QLVDY
+475 
-480 SILDAIN
+480 
-487 IDNIYVGVKADGPV
+487 
-501 ELKATAVNAE
+501 
-511 VIPSAGCESA
+511 
-521 TLLGSGEY
+521 
-529 TQNPGTKWYQLPM
+529 
-542 SLFDEVGAAAK
+542 
-553 LSFKNLTGSTATLS
+553 
-567 AGVTVGCEYAIAH
+567 
-580 RAKVKVPKSIDLSVN
+580 
-595 VPKRILNFARQF
+595 
-607 VDNDVE
+607 
-613 NFYLQLTTDKAI
+613 
-625 KFSIDLQAPD
+625 
-635 VDACRDAVEF
+635 
-645 DWAAW
+645 
-650 EKNGLQLEANQDK
+650 
-663 WYKVNL
+663 
-669 DYLFNKLENGE
+669 
-680 DLVVNL
+680 
-686 VNSSEDMDVNVLATV
+686 
-701 SPTCP
+701 
-706 ALLSVEKTVDIPA
+706 
-719 GSDLYKV
+719 
-726 FTYEEVMKYVGQ
+726 
-738 YDKYIY
+738 
-744 DGELEL
+744 
-750 LYGQLATYKV
+750 
-760 YNKIVEVLE
+760 
-769 RYEYAKFIPFG
+769 
-780 QIDLLLEAYGDHLTV
+780 
-795 AGLKDLAHN
+795 
-804 YKKYLSVDQ
+804 
-813 LKEIL
+813 
-818 KTQKEYVSLQDAI
+818 
-831 TLIEKYGDYI
+831 
-841 PYVDAENILK
+841 
-851 KYEKYLPYAGGV
+851 
-863 VALLKKCEKYITDE
+863 
-877 NMKQLYDR
+877 
-885 CKKYLPIEEMKQLI
+885 
-899 ERLKQYLPENNTC
+899 
-912 YVNIKTTGELIVKPD
+912 
-927 DPEPPTPDEPCCPEE
+927 
-942 CEDVPV
+942 
-948 LDWKMVTLSKV
+948 
-959 ELNTLYKLD
+959 
-968 ITGLYEKK
+968 
-976 QDININVVNDV
+976 
-987 HHDTVAI
+987 
-994 ASEIYAHCQDATPVA
+994 
-1009 IHKNNVFA
+1009 
-1017 NLWMYT
+1017 
-1023 VAYDKFAELVD
+1023 
-1034 EKQCCMFVKFTA
+1034 
-1046 IDTIPVT
+1046 
-1053 PDTPDDPCA
+1053 
-1062 NIPELDWRAGVKLS
+1062 
-1076 ELQAGWYKMNV
+1076 
-1087 AGVHANQESVTA
+1087 
-1099 NVINDLGCE
+1099 
-1108 ATVTLAGY
+1108 
-1116 AHCEDEDALYNISA
+1116 
-1130 TVAVG
+1130 
-1135 DTSKVVSY
+1135 
-1143 DVFQGVVAPHVE
+1143 
-1155 VIYVNIES
+1155 
-1163 IVTNCEQEPGDDCE
+1163 
-1177 HATLLNWRNGVYLS
+1177 
-1191 QLSAGWYKLDVKD
+1191 
-1204 VHANQESVTAKV
+1204 
-1216 INDLT
+1216 
-1221 CKATVTAAAY
+1221 
-1231 AHCEDEDALS
+1231 
-1241 EGSKTFKLGESTK
+1241 
-1254 TVSYA
+1254 
-1259 DFADVVPPHVD
+1259 
-1270 VVYVNITSIVEDC
+1270 
-1283 EQEPGEDCEHAT
+1283 
-1295 LLDWRNGVYLSQ
+1295 
-1307 LSAGWYK
+1307 
-1314 LDVKDVHANQES
+1314 
-1326 VTAKVINDLT
+1326 
-1336 CKATVTAA
+1336 
-1344 AYAHCEDED
+1344 
-1353 ALSEGSKTFKLGE
+1353 
-1366 STKTVSYADFADVV
+1366 
-1380 PPHVDVVYVNITS
+1380 
-1393 IVEDCEQEPGEDCEH
+1393 
-1408 AIALDWSD
+1408 
-1416 VKLSQLVEGNWY
+1416 
-1428 KLDFSEVHA
+1428 
-1437 NQLNPTF
+1437 
-1444 KATNDLNGDAS
+1444 
-1455 VSAVAYYHCE
+1455 
-1465 DTEAMGNATKK
+1465 ATKK
-1476 LAQGHVGEREVSYKE
+1476 LVQGHVGEREVSYKE

-1576 TEAMGN
+1576 TEAMGDATKKLAQGHVGEREVSYKELTDMIGQADVLYVQVTDITVAGEDCEHAIALDWSDVKLSQLVEGNWYKLDFSEVQANQSSATFKATNDLNGDASVSAVAYYHCEDTEAMGN

-1603 DMIGQAEVLYVQVTD
+1603 DMIGQADVLYVQVTD

-1679 AYYHCEDTEAMGNA
+1679 AYYHCEDTEAMGDA
-1693 TKKLAQGH
+1693 TKKL
-1701 VGEREVS
+1701 V
-1708 YKELTDMIGQAEVL
+1708 
-1722 YVQVTDITVAGED
+1722 
-1735 CEHAIALDWSDVKL
+1735 
-1749 SQLVEGNWYKLDFSE
+1749 
-1764 VHANQLNPTFKATND
+1764 
-1779 LNGDAS
+1779 
-1785 VSAVAYYHCEDT
+1785 
-1797 EAMGNATKKLAQGH
+1797 
-1811 VGEREV
+1811 
-1817 SYKELTDMIGQAEV
+1817 
-1831 LYVQVTDITVAGED
+1831 
-1845 CEHAIALDWSDVKLS
+1845 
-1860 QLVEGNWY
+1860 
-1868 KLDFSEVHANQLNPT
+1868 
-1883 FKATNDLNG
+1883 
-1892 DASVSAVAYY
+1892 
-1902 HCEDTEAMG
+1902 
-1911 NATKKLAQGHVGE
+1911 QGHVGE

-1982 NVASVHKGK
+1982 NVASVHEGK

-2102 TAETTDIVYNYVIT
+2102 TAETTDTVYNYVIT

-2142 EKVNVAGTVEAI
+2142 EKVDVTGTVEAI

-2176 GADATLACED
+2176 GADATLACEA

-2448 ETVTLA
+2448 ET
-2454 AVEACDSY
+2454 
-2462 EWHGVTYT
+2462 
-2470 ESGEYTY
+2470 
-2477 TENCKTEVLPLTIV
+2477 I
-2491 KSETVT
+2491 T

-2532 LTINKTEV
+2532 LTINTTVTE
-2540 VEITVTE
+2540 EITVTE

-2617 TPAAGDVMW
+2617 TPAAGDVRW

-2640 NDTPLGTGYYIDSQE
+2640 NDTPLGTGYYIDSKE

>member
-41 IHEAPGALWY
+41 IHEASGALWY
-51 CVDLAPIN
+51 CVDLAPVN

-85 LAGAQ
+85 LAGSQ

-139 FPEYVKEAIA
+139 FPEYVKEAVA

-177 KTEKQH
+177 KTGKQH

-254 TKSAIAT
+254 TRSAIAD

-267 NAIELQHGKEYVHE
+267 NAINAEHGVTYVHE
-281 AGAKQ
+281 AGDTQ
-286 WYKISLDLLKSEADF
+286 WYKISLDLLKSTDAF

-316 TIGMVPDCQYTTGTK
+316 TIGIVPDCQYTTGTK

-340 ELGALAPNILDNLI
+340 ELGALAPNILGNLI
-354 KELQRFE
+354 EELTRFE
-361 TTYNK
+361 SAYNK
-366 VDAKDVF
+366 VDAKDVY
-373 LEIVT
+373 LEIKT

-383 FGLDINNAITNP
+383 FGLDVTNAATNP

-403 FDWETGAKIEAGKA
+403 FDWATGAKIEAGKA

-441 ADSIV
+441 ADSLV

-511 VIPSAGCESA
+511 VIPSAGCENA
-521 TLLGSGEY
+521 TVLGSGEY

-650 EKNGLQLEANQDK
+650 EKDGLQLEANQDK

-686 VNSSEDMDVNVLATV
+686 VNGSEDMDVHVLASV

-744 DGELEL
+744 DGELEML
-750 LYGQLATYKV
+750 LGQLATYKV
-760 YNKIVEVLE
+760 YNKMVELLE
-769 RYEYAKFIPFG
+769 RTPFAKFIPFG
-780 QIDLLLEAYGDHLTV
+780 QVDLLLEAYGDHLTI
-795 AGLKDLAHN
+795 AGIKDIVNN
-804 YKKYLSVDQ
+804 YEKYLSVAQ
-813 LKEIL
+813 LKEVL

-841 PYVDAENILK
+841 PYVDAEKILNN
-851 KYEKYLPYAGGV
+851 YEKYLPVAGGV
-863 VALLKKCEKYITDE
+863 ASILKKCEKYITHE
-877 NMKQLYDR
+877 NLQKVVDR
-885 CKKYLPIEEMKQLI
+885 CKQYLPIEEMKVLI
-899 ERLKQYLPENNTC
+899 NRLKQYLPENNSC

-927 DPEPPTPDEPCCPEE
+927 DPEPPTPEEPCCPEE

-948 LDWKMVTLSKV
+948 LDWKMVKLSNV
-959 ELNTLYKLD
+959 ELNKLYKLD
-968 ITGLYEKK
+968 ITGLYS
-976 QDININVVNDV
+976 QSTINFFVTNDV
-987 HHDTVAI
+987 HTDTVVI
-994 ASEIYAHCQDATPVA
+994 ASEIYAHCQDATPVVQ
-1009 IHKNNVFA
+1009 HSNKVKNGMSIVK
-1017 NLWMYT
+1017 
-1023 VAYDKFAELVD
+1023 VAHDKFAELVD
-1034 EKQCCMFVKFTA
+1034 SAQCCMFVKFTA
-1046 IDTIPVT
+1046 FDTIPVT
-1053 PDTPDDPCA
+1053 PDTPCDKVMPTENHAICAGESYEWHGQVLTAAGAYEYKETLECGVVTYTLNLAVIDDNKVMPTENHAICVGEGYEWHGQVLTAAGAYEYKETLECGVVTYTLNLAVIDDDKVMPTENHAICAGEGYAWHGQVLTAAGAYEYKETLECGVVTYTLNLAVIDDDKVMPTENHAICAGEGYAWHGQVLTAAGAYEYKETLECGVVTYTLNLAVIDDNKVMPTENHAICAGEGYAWHGQVLIAAGAYEYKETLECGVVTYTLNLAVIDDNKVMPTENHAICAGEGYAWHGQVLIAAGVYTYEDVRACGVVTYTLDLTVNNCDPCA
-1062 NIPELDWRAGVKLS
+1062 NIE
-1076 ELQAGWYKMNV
+1076 E
-1087 AGVHANQESVTA
+1087 
-1099 NVINDLGCE
+1099 
-1108 ATVTLAGY
+1108 
-1116 AHCEDEDALYNISA
+1116 
-1130 TVAVG
+1130 
-1135 DTSKVVSY
+1135 
-1143 DVFQGVVAPHVE
+1143 
-1155 VIYVNIES
+1155 
-1163 IVTNCEQEPGDDCE
+1163 
-1177 HATLLNWRNGVYLS
+1177 
-1191 QLSAGWYKLDVKD
+1191 
-1204 VHANQESVTAKV
+1204 
-1216 INDLT
+1216 
-1221 CKATVTAAAY
+1221 
-1231 AHCEDEDALS
+1231 
-1241 EGSKTFKLGESTK
+1241 
-1254 TVSYA
+1254 
-1259 DFADVVPPHVD
+1259 
-1270 VVYVNITSIVEDC
+1270 
-1283 EQEPGEDCEHAT
+1283 
-1295 LLDWRNGVYLSQ
+1295 
-1307 LSAGWYK
+1307 
-1314 LDVKDVHANQES
+1314 
-1326 VTAKVINDLT
+1326 
-1336 CKATVTAA
+1336 
-1344 AYAHCEDED
+1344 
-1353 ALSEGSKTFKLGE
+1353 
-1366 STKTVSYADFADVV
+1366 
-1380 PPHVDVVYVNITS
+1380 
-1393 IVEDCEQEPGEDCEH
+1393 
-1408 AIALDWSD
+1408 LDWSD

-1437 NQLNPTF
+1437 NQSSATF

-1582 ATKKLAQGHVGEREV
+1582 ATKKLV
-1597 SYKELT
+1597 
-1603 DMIGQAEVLYVQVTD
+1603 
-1618 ITVAGEDCEHAI
+1618 
-1630 ALDWSDVKLSQLV
+1630 
-1643 EGNWYKLD
+1643 
-1651 FSEVHANQL
+1651 
-1660 NPTFK
+1660 
-1665 ATNDLNGDASVSAV
+1665 
-1679 AYYHCEDTEAMGNA
+1679 
-1693 TKKLAQGH
+1693 
-1701 VGEREVS
+1701 
-1708 YKELTDMIGQAEVL
+1708 
-1722 YVQVTDITVAGED
+1722 
-1735 CEHAIALDWSDVKL
+1735 
-1749 SQLVEGNWYKLDFSE
+1749 
-1764 VHANQLNPTFKATND
+1764 
-1779 LNGDAS
+1779 
-1785 VSAVAYYHCEDT
+1785 
-1797 EAMGNATKKLAQGH
+1797 
-1811 VGEREV
+1811 
-1817 SYKELTDMIGQAEV
+1817 
-1831 LYVQVTDITVAGED
+1831 
-1845 CEHAIALDWSDVKLS
+1845 
-1860 QLVEGNWY
+1860 
-1868 KLDFSEVHANQLNPT
+1868 
-1883 FKATNDLNG
+1883 
-1892 DASVSAVAYY
+1892 
-1902 HCEDTEAMG
+1902 
-1911 NATKKLAQGHVGE
+1911 QGHVGE

-1982 NVASVHKGK
+1982 NVASVHEGK

-2050 IEYVYVQVDKI
+2050 IEYVYVQVDTIK
-2061 ECAEKD
+2061 CAEKD

-2094 LDPALLTW
+2094 IDPALLTW
-2102 TAETTDIVYNYVIT
+2102 TAETTDTVYNYVIT

-2154 KNYYDSQD
+2154 KNYYDLQD

-2176 GADATLACED
+2176 GADATLACEA

-2315 VTLAAVEVCDSYE
+2315 VTLAAVE
-2328 WHGVTYTESGEYTY
+2328 
-2342 TENCK
+2342 
-2347 TEVLPLTIVKSETV
+2347 
-2361 TLAAVEACDSYE
+2361 
-2373 WHGVTYT
+2373 
-2380 ESGEYTYTENCKTE
+2380 
-2394 VLPLTIV
+2394 
-2401 KSETVTLAAVE
+2401 
-2412 ACDSYE
+2412 
-2418 WHGVTY
+2418 
-2424 TESGEYTYTE
+2424 
-2434 NCKTEVLPLTIVKS
+2434 
-2448 ETVTLA
+2448 
-2454 AVEACDSY
+2454 ACDSY

-2532 LTINKTEV
+2532 LTINTTVTE
-2540 VEITVTE
+2540 EITVTE

-2617 TPAAGDVMW
+2617 TPAAGDVAW

>member
-41 IHEAPGALWY
+41 IHEASGALWY
-51 CVDLAPIN
+51 CVDLAPVN

-85 LAGAQ
+85 LAGTQ

-139 FPEYVKEAIA
+139 FPEYVKEAVA

-242 VTTDSPIEVVTS
+242 VTTDSPIEVVSS
-254 TKSAIAT
+254 TRSAIAD

-267 NAIELQHGKEYVHE
+267 NAINAEHGVTYVHE
-281 AGAKQ
+281 AGDTQ
-286 WYKISLDLLKSEADF
+286 WYKISLDLLKSTDAF

-340 ELGALAPNILDNLI
+340 ELGALAPNILGNLI
-354 KELQRFE
+354 EELTRFE
-361 TTYNK
+361 SAYNK
-366 VDAKDVF
+366 VDAKDVY
-373 LEIVT
+373 LEIKT

-383 FGLDINNAITNP
+383 FGLDVTNAATNP

-403 FDWETGAKIEAGKA
+403 FDWATGAKIEAGKA

-441 ADSIV
+441 ADSLV

-650 EKNGLQLEANQDK
+650 EKDGLQLEANQDK

-686 VNSSEDMDVNVLATV
+686 VNGSEDMDVHVLASV

-706 ALLSVEKTVDIPA
+706 ALLSIEKTVDIPA

-744 DGELEL
+744 DGELEML
-750 LYGQLATYKV
+750 LGQLATYKV
-760 YNKIVEVLE
+760 YNKMVELLE
-769 RYEYAKFIPFG
+769 RTPFAKFIPFG
-780 QIDLLLEAYGDHLTV
+780 QVDLLLEAYGDHLTI
-795 AGLKDLAHN
+795 AGIKDIVNN
-804 YKKYLSVDQ
+804 YEKYLSVAQ
-813 LKEIL
+813 LKEVL

-841 PYVDAENILK
+841 PYVDAEKILNN
-851 KYEKYLPYAGGV
+851 YEKYLPAAGGV
-863 VALLKKCEKYITDE
+863 ASILKKCEKYITHE
-877 NMKQLYDR
+877 NLQKVVDR
-885 CKKYLPIEEMKQLI
+885 CKQYLPIEEMKVLI
-899 ERLKQYLPENNTC
+899 NRLKQYLPENNSC

-927 DPEPPTPDEPCCPEE
+927 DPEPPTPEEPCCPEE
-942 CEDVPV
+942 CEDVEV
-948 LDWKMVTLSKV
+948 LDWKMVKLSNV
-959 ELNTLYKLD
+959 ELNKLYKLD
-968 ITGLYEKK
+968 ITGLYS
-976 QDININVVNDV
+976 QPTINFFVTNDV
-987 HHDTVAI
+987 HTDTVVI

-1009 IHKNNVFA
+1009 QHSNKVKTGMSIVK
-1017 NLWMYT
+1017 
-1023 VAYDKFAELVD
+1023 VAHGKFAELVD
-1034 EKQCCMFVKFTA
+1034 SAQCCMFVKFTA
-1046 IDTIPVT
+1046 FDTIPVT
-1053 PDTPDDPCA
+1053 PDTDPCA

-1076 ELQAGWYKMNV
+1076 ELQAGWYK
-1087 AGVHANQESVTA
+1087 
-1099 NVINDLGCE
+1099 
-1108 ATVTLAGY
+1108 
-1116 AHCEDEDALYNISA
+1116 LY
-1130 TVAVG
+1130 VG
-1135 DTSKVVSY
+1135 
-1143 DVFQGVVAPHVE
+1143 
-1155 VIYVNIES
+1155 
-1163 IVTNCEQEPGDDCE
+1163 
-1177 HATLLNWRNGVYLS
+1177 
-1191 QLSAGWYKLDVKD
+1191 D

-1221 CKATVTAAAY
+1221 CKATVTAYSY
-1231 AHCEDEDALS
+1231 AHCESDEALS
-1241 EGSKTFKLGESTK
+1241 SDVAKTFKLGETVK

-1259 DFADVVPPHVD
+1259 DFSDVVAPHLEY
-1270 VVYVNITSIVEDC
+1270 VYVNIISIVEDC
-1283 EQEPGEDCEHAT
+1283 EPIIPGEDCEHAT
-1295 LLDWRNGVYLSQ
+1295 LLDWRNGVRLSQ

-1314 LDVKDVHANQES
+1314 LYVGDVHANQES
-1326 VTAKVINDLT
+1326 VTAKVINDLN
-1336 CKATVTAA
+1336 CKATVTAYS
-1344 AYAHCEDED
+1344 YAHCESDE
-1353 ALSEGSKTFKLGE
+1353 ALSSDVAKTFKLGE
-1366 STKTVSYADFADVV
+1366 TVKTVSYADFSDVV
-1380 PPHVDVVYVNITS
+1380 APHLEYVYVNIIS
-1393 IVEDCEQEPGEDCEH
+1393 IVEDCEPIIPGDDCEH
-1408 AIALDWSD
+1408 AILLDWSD

-1465 DTEAMGNATKK
+1465 DTEAMGDATKK
-1476 LAQGHVGEREVSYKE
+1476 LV
-1491 LTDMIGQAEVL
+1491 
-1502 YVQVTDITVAGED
+1502 
-1515 CEHAIALDWSDV
+1515 
-1527 KLSQLVEGNWYK
+1527 
-1539 LDFSEVHA
+1539 
-1547 NQLNPTFKATN
+1547 
-1558 DLNGDASV
+1558 
-1566 SAVAYYHCED
+1566 
-1576 TEAMGN
+1576 
-1582 ATKKLAQGHVGEREV
+1582 
-1597 SYKELT
+1597 
-1603 DMIGQAEVLYVQVTD
+1603 
-1618 ITVAGEDCEHAI
+1618 
-1630 ALDWSDVKLSQLV
+1630 
-1643 EGNWYKLD
+1643 
-1651 FSEVHANQL
+1651 
-1660 NPTFK
+1660 
-1665 ATNDLNGDASVSAV
+1665 
-1679 AYYHCEDTEAMGNA
+1679 
-1693 TKKLAQGH
+1693 
-1701 VGEREVS
+1701 
-1708 YKELTDMIGQAEVL
+1708 
-1722 YVQVTDITVAGED
+1722 
-1735 CEHAIALDWSDVKL
+1735 
-1749 SQLVEGNWYKLDFSE
+1749 
-1764 VHANQLNPTFKATND
+1764 
-1779 LNGDAS
+1779 
-1785 VSAVAYYHCEDT
+1785 
-1797 EAMGNATKKLAQGH
+1797 QGH

-1982 NVASVHKGK
+1982 NVASVHEGK

-2050 IEYVYVQVDKI
+2050 IEYVYVRVDTIK
-2061 ECAEKD
+2061 CAEKD

-2102 TAETTDIVYNYVIT
+2102 TAETTDTVYNYVIT

-2142 EKVNVAGTVEAI
+2142 EKVDVTGTVEAI

-2176 GADATLACED
+2176 GADATLACEA

-2214 DVVETTET
+2214 DVVETTEA

-2236 QLSETGSYPME
+2236 QLFETGSYPME

-2260 LELTVT
+2260 LELTVNA
-2266 PAETVTLAA
+2266 AETVTLAA

-2361 TLAAVEACDSYE
+2361 
-2373 WHGVTYT
+2373 
-2380 ESGEYTYTENCKTE
+2380 
-2394 VLPLTIV
+2394 I
-2401 KSETVTLAAVE
+2401 
-2412 ACDSYE
+2412 
-2418 WHGVTY
+2418 
-2424 TESGEYTYTE
+2424 
-2434 NCKTEVLPLTIVKS
+2434 
-2448 ETVTLA
+2448 
-2454 AVEACDSY
+2454 
-2462 EWHGVTYT
+2462 
-2470 ESGEYTY
+2470 
-2477 TENCKTEVLPLTIV
+2477 
-2491 KSETVT
+2491 

-2532 LTINKTEV
+2532 LTINTFVTE
-2540 VEITVTE
+2540 EITVTE

-2562 DYTYDGD
+2562 DYTYEGD

-2617 TPAAGDVMW
+2617 TPAAGDVAW

>member
-51 CVDLAPIN
+51 CVDLAPID

-242 VTTDSPIEVVTS
+242 VTTDSPIEVVSS
-254 TKSAIAT
+254 TRSAIAD

-267 NAIELQHGKEYVHE
+267 NAINAEHGVTYVHE
-281 AGAKQ
+281 AGDTQ
-286 WYKISLDLLKSEADF
+286 WYKISLDLLKSTDAF
-301 SSFYL
+301 SSLYL

-340 ELGALAPNILDNLI
+340 ELGALAPNILGNLI
-354 KELQRFE
+354 EELTRFE
-361 TTYNK
+361 SAYNK
-366 VDAKDVF
+366 VDAKDVY
-373 LEIVT
+373 LEIKT

-383 FGLDINNAITNP
+383 FGLDVTNAATNP

-403 FDWETGAKIEAGKA
+403 FDWATGAKIEAGKA

-511 VIPSAGCESA
+511 VIPSAGCENA
-521 TLLGSGEY
+521 TVLGSGEY

-650 EKNGLQLEANQDK
+650 EKDGLQLEANQDK

-686 VNSSEDMDVNVLATV
+686 VNGSEDMDVHVLASV

-744 DGELEL
+744 DGELEML
-750 LYGQLATYKV
+750 LGQLATYKV
-760 YNKIVEVLE
+760 YNKMVELLE
-769 RYEYAKFIPFG
+769 RTPFAKFIPFG
-780 QIDLLLEAYGDHLTV
+780 QVDLLLEAYGDHLTI
-795 AGLKDLAHN
+795 AGIKDIVNN
-804 YKKYLSVDQ
+804 YEKYLSVAQ
-813 LKEIL
+813 LKEVL

-841 PYVDAENILK
+841 PYVDAEKILNN
-851 KYEKYLPYAGGV
+851 YEKYLPAAGGV
-863 VALLKKCEKYITDE
+863 ASILKKCEKYITHE
-877 NMKQLYDR
+877 NLQKVVDR
-885 CKKYLPIEEMKQLI
+885 CKQYLPIEEMKVLI
-899 ERLKQYLPENNTC
+899 NRLKQYLPENNSC

-927 DPEPPTPDEPCCPEE
+927 DPEPPTPEEPCCPEE
-942 CEDVPV
+942 CEDVEV
-948 LDWKMVTLSKV
+948 LDWKMVKLSNV
-959 ELNTLYKLD
+959 ELNKLYKLD
-968 ITGLYEKK
+968 ITGLYS
-976 QDININVVNDV
+976 QPTINFFVTNDV
-987 HHDTVAI
+987 HTDTVVI
-994 ASEIYAHCQDATPVA
+994 ASEIYAHCQDATPVVQHSNKVKTGMSIA
-1009 IHKNNVFA
+1009 K
-1017 NLWMYT
+1017 
-1023 VAYDKFAELVD
+1023 VAHDKFAELVD
-1034 EKQCCMFVKFTA
+1034 SAQCCMFVKFTA
-1046 IDTIPVT
+1046 FDTIPVT
-1053 PDTPDDPCA
+1053 PDTPCDNAVYTYNIALCEGQSYEWSVDGKTYTEDAEETVVLTDADGCQTTHNLTVTVAAGQTETIELCASELPYVYEEVNGTTHSLATFGLHKVVLTDGCWMFVDLKDKNCPVPTPECENVVTDTTICAGDVFVWSVNGKEYTETTNVKVPAQTTDGCEFNYVLRLTVINGDAEKYEYAEICEGTSYPWRGLDCTEAKTYTDTEEVKCGTITYYLVLSLKDCSTPDDPCA

-1076 ELQAGWYKMNV
+1076 ELQVGWYKMNV

-1163 IVTNCEQEPGDDCE
+1163 IVTNCEPIEPGDDCE
-1177 HATLLNWRNGVYLS
+1177 HATLLDWRNGVRLS
-1191 QLSAGWYKLDVKD
+1191 QLSAGWYKLYVGD

-1221 CKATVTAAAY
+1221 CKATITAYSY
-1231 AHCEDEDALS
+1231 AHCESDEALS
-1241 EGSKTFKLGESTK
+1241 SDVAKTFKLGETVK

-1259 DFADVVPPHVD
+1259 DFSDVVAPHLEY
-1270 VVYVNITSIVEDC
+1270 VYVNVISIVEDC
-1283 EQEPGEDCEHAT
+1283 EP
-1295 LLDWRNGVYLSQ
+1295 
-1307 LSAGWYK
+1307 
-1314 LDVKDVHANQES
+1314 
-1326 VTAKVINDLT
+1326 I
-1336 CKATVTAA
+1336 
-1344 AYAHCEDED
+1344 
-1353 ALSEGSKTFKLGE
+1353 
-1366 STKTVSYADFADVV
+1366 
-1380 PPHVDVVYVNITS
+1380 
-1393 IVEDCEQEPGEDCEH
+1393 EPGEDCEH
-1408 AIALDWSD
+1408 AILLDWSD

-1465 DTEAMGNATKK
+1465 DAEAMGNATKN

-1539 LDFSEVHA
+1539 LDFSEVQA
-1547 NQLNPTFKATN
+1547 NQSSATFKATN

-1576 TEAMGN
+1576 TDAMGD
-1582 ATKKLAQGHVGEREV
+1582 ATK
-1597 SYKELT
+1597 
-1603 DMIGQAEVLYVQVTD
+1603 
-1618 ITVAGEDCEHAI
+1618 
-1630 ALDWSDVKLSQLV
+1630 
-1643 EGNWYKLD
+1643 N
-1651 FSEVHANQL
+1651 
-1660 NPTFK
+1660 
-1665 ATNDLNGDASVSAV
+1665 
-1679 AYYHCEDTEAMGNA
+1679 
-1693 TKKLAQGH
+1693 
-1701 VGEREVS
+1701 
-1708 YKELTDMIGQAEVL
+1708 
-1722 YVQVTDITVAGED
+1722 
-1735 CEHAIALDWSDVKL
+1735 
-1749 SQLVEGNWYKLDFSE
+1749 
-1764 VHANQLNPTFKATND
+1764 
-1779 LNGDAS
+1779 
-1785 VSAVAYYHCEDT
+1785 
-1797 EAMGNATKKLAQGH
+1797 
-1811 VGEREV
+1811 
-1817 SYKELTDMIGQAEV
+1817 
-1831 LYVQVTDITVAGED
+1831 
-1845 CEHAIALDWSDVKLS
+1845 
-1860 QLVEGNWY
+1860 
-1868 KLDFSEVHANQLNPT
+1868 
-1883 FKATNDLNG
+1883 
-1892 DASVSAVAYY
+1892 
-1902 HCEDTEAMG
+1902 
-1911 NATKKLAQGHVGE
+1911 LAQGHVGE

-1982 NVASVHKGK
+1982 NVASVHEGK
-1991 ADVMVSVENDL
+1991 TDVMVSVENDL

-2019 ETFFEGSYAFE
+2019 ETFFEGAYAFE

-2050 IEYVYVQVDKI
+2050 IEYVYVRVDKI
-2061 ECAEKD
+2061 ECDQPCYE
-2067 TVDVAEFVC
+2067 TTTILVDSVC
-2076 DGTEYVDALGE
+2076 DGKEFIDPITGE
-2087 KHIISSL
+2087 QHIISTLIPST
-2094 LDPALLTW
+2094 LTW
-2102 TAETTDIVYNYVIT
+2102 NDTIVKEEGCDSIYTIVVD
-2116 PIVAPA
+2116 PIVAPDMLTK
-2122 EMTAEL
+2122 EEL
-2128 LATIPGAMPVLVAG
+2128 VAIGGAPVLVAG
-2142 EKVNVAGTVEAI
+2142 EVVVTDGTEAI
-2154 KNYYDSQD
+2154 IVAHYNGMQSDKNIAHVDS
-2162 TEAVADVETVVWTA
+2162 VVWTA
-2176 GADATLACED
+2176 GAGAKLACDAVE
-2186 KSHTMLLTVTS
+2186 HTMVLTVYA
-2197 GCEFEWTVELT
+2197 GCEFVKFATYTFDVIPVGVVELT
-2208 LDVTPV
+2208 
-2214 DVVETTET
+2214 ET
-2222 ATICEGETYEWDGK
+2222 
-2236 QLSETGSYPME
+2236 
-2247 ITNAAGCVVEIKT
+2247 
-2260 LELTVT
+2260 
-2266 PAETVTLAA
+2266 
-2275 VEACDSYEWHGVT
+2275 ACDSYEWHGET
-2288 YTESGEYTYTENCKT
+2288 YTVSGDYTYEDGCYKEILHLTINKT
-2303 EVLPLTIVKSET
+2303 EVVELTET
-2315 VTLAAVEVCDSYE
+2315 
-2328 WHGVTYTESGEYTY
+2328 
-2342 TENCK
+2342 
-2347 TEVLPLTIVKSETV
+2347 
-2361 TLAAVEACDSYE
+2361 
-2373 WHGVTYT
+2373 
-2380 ESGEYTYTENCKTE
+2380 
-2394 VLPLTIV
+2394 
-2401 KSETVTLAAVE
+2401 
-2412 ACDSYE
+2412 
-2418 WHGVTY
+2418 
-2424 TESGEYTYTE
+2424 
-2434 NCKTEVLPLTIVKS
+2434 
-2448 ETVTLA
+2448 
-2454 AVEACDSY
+2454 
-2462 EWHGVTYT
+2462 
-2470 ESGEYTY
+2470 
-2477 TENCKTEVLPLTIV
+2477 
-2491 KSETVT
+2491 
-2497 LDPVVAC
+2497 AC
-2504 ESYEWHGV
+2504 ESYEWRGE
-2512 TYTESGEYTYTDNC
+2512 TYTESGDYTYEGDC
-2526 MTEVLK
+2526 YKEILH
-2532 LTINKTEV
+2532 LTIKKTEV

-2562 DYTYDGD
+2562 DYTYEGD
-2569 CYKEILHLTI
+2569 CYKEILQLTI

>member
-51 CVDLAPIN
+51 CVDLAPVN

-85 LAGAQ
+85 LAGTQ

-139 FPEYVKEAIA
+139 FPEYVKEAVA

-254 TKSAIAT
+254 TRSAIAD

-267 NAIELQHGKEYVHE
+267 NAINAEHGVTYVHE
-281 AGAKQ
+281 AGDTQ
-286 WYKISLDLLKSEADF
+286 WYKISLDLLKSTDAF

-340 ELGALAPNILDNLI
+340 ELGALAPNILGNLI
-354 KELQRFE
+354 EELTRFE
-361 TTYNK
+361 SAYNK
-366 VDAKDVF
+366 VDAKDVY
-373 LEIVT
+373 LEIKT

-383 FGLDINNAITNP
+383 FGLDVTNAATNP

-403 FDWETGAKIEAGKA
+403 FDWATGAKIEAGKA

-487 IDNIYVGVKADGPV
+487 IDNIYVGIKADGPV

-511 VIPSAGCESA
+511 VIPSAGCENA
-521 TLLGSGEY
+521 TVLGSGEY

-580 RAKVKVPKSIDLSVN
+580 RAKVKVPKSIDLSIN

-686 VNSSEDMDVNVLATV
+686 VNGSEMDVHVLASV

-719 GSDLYKV
+719 ESDLYKV

-744 DGELEL
+744 DGELEML
-750 LYGQLATYKV
+750 LGQLATYKV
-760 YNKIVEVLE
+760 YNKMVELLE
-769 RYEYAKFIPFG
+769 RTPFAKFVPFG
-780 QIDLLLEAYGDHLTV
+780 QVDLLLEAYGDHLTI
-795 AGLKDLAHN
+795 AGIKDIVNN
-804 YKKYLSVDQ
+804 YEKYLSVAQ
-813 LKEIL
+813 LKEVL

-841 PYVDAENILK
+841 PYVDAEKILNN
-851 KYEKYLPYAGGV
+851 YEKYLPVAGGV
-863 VALLKKCEKYITDE
+863 ASILKKCEKYITHE
-877 NMKQLYDR
+877 NLQKVVDR
-885 CKKYLPIEEMKQLI
+885 CKQYLPIEEMKVLI
-899 ERLKQYLPENNTC
+899 NRLKQYLPENNSC

-927 DPEPPTPDEPCCPEE
+927 DPEPPTPEEPCCPEE
-942 CEDVPV
+942 CEDVEV
-948 LDWKMVTLSKV
+948 LDWKMVKLSNV
-959 ELNTLYKLD
+959 ELNKLYKLD
-968 ITGLYEKK
+968 ITGLYS
-976 QDININVVNDV
+976 QPTINFFVTNDV
-987 HHDTVAI
+987 HTDTVVI

-1009 IHKNNVFA
+1009 QHSNKVQNGMSIVK
-1017 NLWMYT
+1017 
-1023 VAYDKFAELVD
+1023 VAHDKFAELVD
-1034 EKQCCMFVKFTA
+1034 SAQCCMFVKFTA
-1046 IDTIPVT
+1046 FDTIPVT
-1053 PDTPDDPCA
+1053 PDTPCENVYTEFSAKFCENPYIW
-1062 NIPELDWRAGVKLS
+1062 NGV
-1076 ELQAGWYKMNV
+1076 EYAV
-1087 AGVHANQESVTA
+1087 AGDYVQTFPLAS
-1099 NVINDLGCE
+1099 GC
-1108 ATVTLAGY
+1108 
-1116 AHCEDEDALYNISA
+1116 D
-1130 TVAVG
+1130 
-1135 DTSKVVSY
+1135 
-1143 DVFQGVVAPHVE
+1143 
-1155 VIYVNIES
+1155 S
-1163 IVTNCEQEPGDDCE
+1163 IVTLHLTKECPQDPECVTVYGEFDATFCEQYNWNGVIYTKAGDYDQTFVAVTGCDSIVTMHLTEECPLVDCE
-1177 HATLLNWRNGVYLS
+1177 DVTTEFTTYFCGSIVWNGQEYT
-1191 QLSAGWYKLDVKD
+1191 SAGDYTQTL
-1204 VHANQESVTAKV
+1204 
-1216 INDLT
+1216 
-1221 CKATVTAAAY
+1221 
-1231 AHCEDEDALS
+1231 
-1241 EGSKTFKLGESTK
+1241 TK
-1254 TVSYA
+1254 T
-1259 DFADVVPPHVD
+1259 DGCD
-1270 VVYVNITSIVEDC
+1270 SIVTMHLIEDC
-1283 EQEPGEDCEHAT
+1283 P
-1295 LLDWRNGVYLSQ
+1295 L
-1307 LSAGWYK
+1307 
-1314 LDVKDVHANQES
+1314 
-1326 VTAKVINDLT
+1326 
-1336 CKATVTAA
+1336 
-1344 AYAHCEDED
+1344 
-1353 ALSEGSKTFKLGE
+1353 
-1366 STKTVSYADFADVV
+1366 
-1380 PPHVDVVYVNITS
+1380 PPI
-1393 IVEDCEQEPGEDCEH
+1393 PGEDCEH
-1408 AIALDWSD
+1408 AILLDWSD

-1515 CEHAIALDWSDV
+1515 CEHAIALDWSNV

-1576 TEAMGN
+1576 TEAMG
-1582 ATKKLAQGHVGEREV
+1582 
-1597 SYKELT
+1597 
-1603 DMIGQAEVLYVQVTD
+1603 D
-1618 ITVAGEDCEHAI
+1618 
-1630 ALDWSDVKLSQLV
+1630 
-1643 EGNWYKLD
+1643 
-1651 FSEVHANQL
+1651 
-1660 NPTFK
+1660 
-1665 ATNDLNGDASVSAV
+1665 
-1679 AYYHCEDTEAMGNA
+1679 
-1693 TKKLAQGH
+1693 
-1701 VGEREVS
+1701 
-1708 YKELTDMIGQAEVL
+1708 
-1722 YVQVTDITVAGED
+1722 
-1735 CEHAIALDWSDVKL
+1735 
-1749 SQLVEGNWYKLDFSE
+1749 
-1764 VHANQLNPTFKATND
+1764 
-1779 LNGDAS
+1779 
-1785 VSAVAYYHCEDT
+1785 
-1797 EAMGNATKKLAQGH
+1797 
-1811 VGEREV
+1811 
-1817 SYKELTDMIGQAEV
+1817 
-1831 LYVQVTDITVAGED
+1831 
-1845 CEHAIALDWSDVKLS
+1845 
-1860 QLVEGNWY
+1860 
-1868 KLDFSEVHANQLNPT
+1868 
-1883 FKATNDLNG
+1883 
-1892 DASVSAVAYY
+1892 
-1902 HCEDTEAMG
+1902 
-1911 NATKKLAQGHVGE
+1911 ATKKLAQGHVGE

-1961 EIDWT
+1961 ELDWT

-1982 NVASVHKGK
+1982 NVASVHEGK

-2102 TAETTDIVYNYVIT
+2102 TAETTDTVYNYVIT

-2176 GADATLACED
+2176 GADATLACEA

-2315 VTLAAVEVCDSYE
+2315 VTL
-2328 WHGVTYTESGEYTY
+2328 
-2342 TENCK
+2342 
-2347 TEVLPLTIVKSETV
+2347 
-2361 TLAAVEACDSYE
+2361 
-2373 WHGVTYT
+2373 
-2380 ESGEYTYTENCKTE
+2380 
-2394 VLPLTIV
+2394 
-2401 KSETVTLAAVE
+2401 
-2412 ACDSYE
+2412 
-2418 WHGVTY
+2418 
-2424 TESGEYTYTE
+2424 
-2434 NCKTEVLPLTIVKS
+2434 
-2448 ETVTLA
+2448 
-2454 AVEACDSY
+2454 
-2462 EWHGVTYT
+2462 
-2470 ESGEYTY
+2470 
-2477 TENCKTEVLPLTIV
+2477 
-2491 KSETVT
+2491 
-2497 LDPVVAC
+2497 DPVVAC

-2532 LTINKTEV
+2532 LTINTTVTE
-2540 VEITVTE
+2540 EITVTE

-2562 DYTYDGD
+2562 DYTYEGD

-2617 TPAAGDVMW
+2617 TPAAGDVAW

-2640 NDTPLGTGYYIDSQE
+2640 NDTPLGTGYYIDSKE

>member
-41 IHEAPGALWY
+41 IHEASGALWY
-51 CVDLAPIN
+51 CVDLAPVN

-85 LAGAQ
+85 LAGSQ

-139 FPEYVKEAIA
+139 FPEYVKEAVA

-254 TKSAIAT
+254 TRSAIAD

-267 NAIELQHGKEYVHE
+267 NAINAEHGVTYVHE
-281 AGAKQ
+281 AGDTQ
-286 WYKISLDLLKSEADF
+286 WYKISLDLLKSTDAF
-301 SSFYL
+301 SSLYL

-340 ELGALAPNILDNLI
+340 ELGALAPNILGNLI
-354 KELQRFE
+354 EELTRFE

-366 VDAKDVF
+366 VDAKDVY
-373 LEIVT
+373 LEIKT

-383 FGLDINNAITNP
+383 FGLDVTNAATNP

-403 FDWETGAKIEAGKA
+403 FDWATGAKIEAGKA

-511 VIPSAGCESA
+511 VIPSAGCENA
-521 TLLGSGEY
+521 TVLGSGEY

-580 RAKVKVPKSIDLSVN
+580 RAKVKVPKSIDLSIN

-635 VDACRDAVEF
+635 VDACRDAIEF

-650 EKNGLQLEANQDK
+650 EKDGLQLEANQDK

-686 VNSSEDMDVNVLATV
+686 VNGSEMDVHVLASV

-719 GSDLYKV
+719 ESDLYKV

-744 DGELEL
+744 DGELEML
-750 LYGQLATYKV
+750 LGQLATYKV
-760 YNKIVEVLE
+760 YNKMVELLE
-769 RYEYAKFIPFG
+769 RTPFAKFIPFG
-780 QIDLLLEAYGDHLTV
+780 QVDLLLEAYGDHLTI
-795 AGLKDLAHN
+795 AGIKDIVNN
-804 YKKYLSVDQ
+804 YEKYLSVAQ
-813 LKEIL
+813 LKEVL

-841 PYVDAENILK
+841 PYVDAEKILNN
-851 KYEKYLPYAGGV
+851 YEKYLPAAGGV
-863 VALLKKCEKYITDE
+863 ASILKKCEKYITHE
-877 NMKQLYDR
+877 NLQKVVDR
-885 CKKYLPIEEMKQLI
+885 CKQYLPIEEMKVLI
-899 ERLKQYLPENNTC
+899 NRLKQYLPENNSC

-927 DPEPPTPDEPCCPEE
+927 DPEPPTPEEPCCPEE
-942 CEDVPV
+942 CEDVEV

-959 ELNTLYKLD
+959 ELNKLYKLD
-968 ITGLYEKK
+968 ITGLYS
-976 QDININVVNDV
+976 QPTINFFVTNDV
-987 HHDTVAI
+987 HTDTVVI
-994 ASEIYAHCQDATPVA
+994 ASEIYAHCQDATPVVQ
-1009 IHKNNVFA
+1009 HSNKVKNGMNIVK
-1017 NLWMYT
+1017 
-1023 VAYDKFAELVD
+1023 VAHDKFAELVD
-1034 EKQCCMFVKFTA
+1034 SAQCCMFVKFTA
-1046 IDTIPVT
+1046 FDTIPVT
-1053 PDTPDDPCA
+1053 PDTPCENVYTEFSAKFCENPYIWNGVEYAVADDYVQTFPLA
-1062 NIPELDWRAGVKLS
+1062 
-1076 ELQAGWYKMNV
+1076 
-1087 AGVHANQESVTA
+1087 T
-1099 NVINDLGCE
+1099 GC
-1108 ATVTLAGY
+1108 
-1116 AHCEDEDALYNISA
+1116 D
-1130 TVAVG
+1130 
-1135 DTSKVVSY
+1135 
-1143 DVFQGVVAPHVE
+1143 
-1155 VIYVNIES
+1155 S
-1163 IVTNCEQEPGDDCE
+1163 IVTLHLTKECPQDPECVTVYGKFDATFCEQY
-1177 HATLLNWRNGVYLS
+1177 NWNGVIYTK
-1191 QLSAGWYKLDVKD
+1191 AGDYQQTFV
-1204 VHANQESVTAKV
+1204 AVTGC
-1216 INDLT
+1216 D
-1221 CKATVTAAAY
+1221 
-1231 AHCEDEDALS
+1231 
-1241 EGSKTFKLGESTK
+1241 
-1254 TVSYA
+1254 
-1259 DFADVVPPHVD
+1259 
-1270 VVYVNITSIVEDC
+1270 SIVTMHLTEDC
-1283 EQEPGEDCEHAT
+1283 EITDECEDVETEFTAYFCGSIVWNGQEYTSAGYYTQTLTKTDGCDSIVTLHLIEDCP
-1295 LLDWRNGVYLSQ
+1295 L
-1307 LSAGWYK
+1307 
-1314 LDVKDVHANQES
+1314 
-1326 VTAKVINDLT
+1326 
-1336 CKATVTAA
+1336 
-1344 AYAHCEDED
+1344 
-1353 ALSEGSKTFKLGE
+1353 
-1366 STKTVSYADFADVV
+1366 
-1380 PPHVDVVYVNITS
+1380 PPI
-1393 IVEDCEQEPGEDCEH
+1393 PGEDCEH
-1408 AIALDWSD
+1408 AILLDWSD

-1476 LAQGHVGEREVSYKE
+1476 LV
-1491 LTDMIGQAEVL
+1491 
-1502 YVQVTDITVAGED
+1502 
-1515 CEHAIALDWSDV
+1515 
-1527 KLSQLVEGNWYK
+1527 
-1539 LDFSEVHA
+1539 
-1547 NQLNPTFKATN
+1547 
-1558 DLNGDASV
+1558 
-1566 SAVAYYHCED
+1566 
-1576 TEAMGN
+1576 
-1582 ATKKLAQGHVGEREV
+1582 
-1597 SYKELT
+1597 
-1603 DMIGQAEVLYVQVTD
+1603 
-1618 ITVAGEDCEHAI
+1618 
-1630 ALDWSDVKLSQLV
+1630 
-1643 EGNWYKLD
+1643 
-1651 FSEVHANQL
+1651 
-1660 NPTFK
+1660 
-1665 ATNDLNGDASVSAV
+1665 
-1679 AYYHCEDTEAMGNA
+1679 
-1693 TKKLAQGH
+1693 
-1701 VGEREVS
+1701 
-1708 YKELTDMIGQAEVL
+1708 
-1722 YVQVTDITVAGED
+1722 
-1735 CEHAIALDWSDVKL
+1735 
-1749 SQLVEGNWYKLDFSE
+1749 
-1764 VHANQLNPTFKATND
+1764 
-1779 LNGDAS
+1779 
-1785 VSAVAYYHCEDT
+1785 
-1797 EAMGNATKKLAQGH
+1797 
-1811 VGEREV
+1811 
-1817 SYKELTDMIGQAEV
+1817 
-1831 LYVQVTDITVAGED
+1831 
-1845 CEHAIALDWSDVKLS
+1845 
-1860 QLVEGNWY
+1860 
-1868 KLDFSEVHANQLNPT
+1868 
-1883 FKATNDLNG
+1883 
-1892 DASVSAVAYY
+1892 
-1902 HCEDTEAMG
+1902 
-1911 NATKKLAQGHVGE
+1911 QGHVGE

-1982 NVASVHKGK
+1982 NVASVHEGK

-2094 LDPALLTW
+2094 PDLSALLTW
-2102 TAETTDIVYNYVIT
+2102 TAETTDTVYNYVIT

-2176 GADATLACED
+2176 GADATLACEA

-2401 KSETVTLAAVE
+2401 KSETVTL
-2412 ACDSYE
+2412 
-2418 WHGVTY
+2418 
-2424 TESGEYTYTE
+2424 
-2434 NCKTEVLPLTIVKS
+2434 
-2448 ETVTLA
+2448 
-2454 AVEACDSY
+2454 
-2462 EWHGVTYT
+2462 
-2470 ESGEYTY
+2470 
-2477 TENCKTEVLPLTIV
+2477 
-2491 KSETVT
+2491 
-2497 LDPVVAC
+2497 DPVVAC

-2532 LTINKTEV
+2532 LTINTTVTE
-2540 VEITVTE
+2540 EITVTE

-2562 DYTYDGD
+2562 DYTYEGD

>member
-51 CVDLAPIN
+51 CVDLAPVN

-85 LAGAQ
+85 LAGTQ
-90 RTVSYNIA
+90 RTVSYKIA

-139 FPEYVKEAIA
+139 FPEYVKEAVA

-254 TKSAIAT
+254 TRSAIAD

-267 NAIELQHGKEYVHE
+267 NAINAEHGVTYVHE
-281 AGAKQ
+281 AGDTQ
-286 WYKISLDLLKSEADF
+286 WYKISLDLLKSTDAF

-340 ELGALAPNILDNLI
+340 ELGALAPNILGNLI
-354 KELQRFE
+354 EELTRFE

-366 VDAKDVF
+366 VDAKDVY
-373 LEIVT
+373 LEIKT

-383 FGLDINNAITNP
+383 FGLDVTNAATNP

-511 VIPSAGCESA
+511 VIPSAGCENA
-521 TLLGSGEY
+521 TVLGSGEY

-650 EKNGLQLEANQDK
+650 EKDGLQLEANQDK

-686 VNSSEDMDVNVLATV
+686 VNGSEMDVHVLASV

-719 GSDLYKV
+719 ESDLYKV

-744 DGELEL
+744 DGELEML
-750 LYGQLATYKV
+750 LGQLATYKV
-760 YNKIVEVLE
+760 YNKMVELLE
-769 RYEYAKFIPFG
+769 RTPFAKFIPFG
-780 QIDLLLEAYGDHLTV
+780 QVDLLLEAYGDHLTI
-795 AGLKDLAHN
+795 AGIKDIVNN
-804 YKKYLSVDQ
+804 YEKYLSVAQ
-813 LKEIL
+813 LKEVL

-841 PYVDAENILK
+841 PYVDAEKILNN
-851 KYEKYLPYAGGV
+851 YEKYLPVAGGV
-863 VALLKKCEKYITDE
+863 ASILKKCEKYITHE
-877 NMKQLYDR
+877 NLQKVVDR
-885 CKKYLPIEEMKQLI
+885 CKQYLPIEEMKVLI
-899 ERLKQYLPENNTC
+899 NRLKQYLPENNSC

-927 DPEPPTPDEPCCPEE
+927 DPEPPTPEEPCCPEE
-942 CEDVPV
+942 CEDVEV
-948 LDWKMVTLSKV
+948 LDWKMVKLSNV
-959 ELNTLYKLD
+959 ELNKLYKLD
-968 ITGLYEKK
+968 ITGLYS
-976 QDININVVNDV
+976 QPTINFFVTNDV
-987 HHDTVAI
+987 HTDTVVI

-1009 IHKNNVFA
+1009 QHSNKVQNGMSIVK
-1017 NLWMYT
+1017 
-1023 VAYDKFAELVD
+1023 VAHDKFAELVD
-1034 EKQCCMFVKFTA
+1034 SAQCCMFVKFTA
-1046 IDTIPVT
+1046 FDTIPVT
-1053 PDTPDDPCA
+1053 PDTPCDKVMPTENHAICAGESYEWHGQVLTAAGAYEYKETLECGVVTYTLNLAVIDDNKVMPTENHAICVGEGYEWHGQVLTASGAYEYKETLECGVVTYTLNLAVIDDDKVMPTENHAICAGEGYAWHGQVLTAAGAYEYKETLECGVVTYTLNLAVIDDDKVMPTENHAICAGEGYAWHGQVLIAAGAYEYKETLECGVVTYTLNLEVIDDNKVMPTENHAICVGEGYAWHGQVLIASGAYEYKETLECGVVTYTLNLAVIDDNKVMPTENHAICAGEGYAWHGQVLIAAGVYTYEDVRACGVVTYTLDLTVNNCDPCA
-1062 NIPELDWRAGVKLS
+1062 NIE
-1076 ELQAGWYKMNV
+1076 E
-1087 AGVHANQESVTA
+1087 
-1099 NVINDLGCE
+1099 
-1108 ATVTLAGY
+1108 
-1116 AHCEDEDALYNISA
+1116 
-1130 TVAVG
+1130 
-1135 DTSKVVSY
+1135 
-1143 DVFQGVVAPHVE
+1143 
-1155 VIYVNIES
+1155 
-1163 IVTNCEQEPGDDCE
+1163 
-1177 HATLLNWRNGVYLS
+1177 
-1191 QLSAGWYKLDVKD
+1191 
-1204 VHANQESVTAKV
+1204 
-1216 INDLT
+1216 
-1221 CKATVTAAAY
+1221 
-1231 AHCEDEDALS
+1231 
-1241 EGSKTFKLGESTK
+1241 
-1254 TVSYA
+1254 
-1259 DFADVVPPHVD
+1259 
-1270 VVYVNITSIVEDC
+1270 
-1283 EQEPGEDCEHAT
+1283 
-1295 LLDWRNGVYLSQ
+1295 
-1307 LSAGWYK
+1307 
-1314 LDVKDVHANQES
+1314 
-1326 VTAKVINDLT
+1326 
-1336 CKATVTAA
+1336 
-1344 AYAHCEDED
+1344 
-1353 ALSEGSKTFKLGE
+1353 
-1366 STKTVSYADFADVV
+1366 
-1380 PPHVDVVYVNITS
+1380 
-1393 IVEDCEQEPGEDCEH
+1393 
-1408 AIALDWSD
+1408 LDWSD

-1437 NQLNPTF
+1437 NQSSANF

-1576 TEAMGN
+1576 TEAMGD
-1582 ATKKLAQGHVGEREV
+1582 ATKKLVQGHVGEREV

-1618 ITVAGEDCEHAI
+1618 I
-1630 ALDWSDVKLSQLV
+1630 
-1643 EGNWYKLD
+1643 
-1651 FSEVHANQL
+1651 
-1660 NPTFK
+1660 
-1665 ATNDLNGDASVSAV
+1665 
-1679 AYYHCEDTEAMGNA
+1679 
-1693 TKKLAQGH
+1693 
-1701 VGEREVS
+1701 
-1708 YKELTDMIGQAEVL
+1708 
-1722 YVQVTDITVAGED
+1722 
-1735 CEHAIALDWSDVKL
+1735 
-1749 SQLVEGNWYKLDFSE
+1749 
-1764 VHANQLNPTFKATND
+1764 
-1779 LNGDAS
+1779 
-1785 VSAVAYYHCEDT
+1785 
-1797 EAMGNATKKLAQGH
+1797 
-1811 VGEREV
+1811 
-1817 SYKELTDMIGQAEV
+1817 
-1831 LYVQVTDITVAGED
+1831 
-1845 CEHAIALDWSDVKLS
+1845 
-1860 QLVEGNWY
+1860 
-1868 KLDFSEVHANQLNPT
+1868 
-1883 FKATNDLNG
+1883 
-1892 DASVSAVAYY
+1892 
-1902 HCEDTEAMG
+1902 
-1911 NATKKLAQGHVGE
+1911 
-1924 REVSYKELTDM
+1924 
-1935 IGQAEVLYVQVTDIT
+1935 
-1950 VTIVDPCADIP
+1950 TIVDPCADIP

-1982 NVASVHKGK
+1982 NVASVHEGK

-2019 ETFFEGSYAFE
+2019 ETFFEGAYAFE

-2050 IEYVYVQVDKI
+2050 IEYVYVQINKI
-2061 ECAEKD
+2061 ECDQPCYE
-2067 TVDVAEFVC
+2067 TTTILVDSVC
-2076 DGTEYVDALGE
+2076 DGKEFVDPITGE
-2087 KHIISSL
+2087 QHIISTLIPST
-2094 LDPALLTW
+2094 LTW
-2102 TAETTDIVYNYVIT
+2102 NDTIVKEEGCDSIYTIVVD
-2116 PIVAPA
+2116 PIVAPDMLTK
-2122 EMTAEL
+2122 EEL
-2128 LATIPGAMPVLVAG
+2128 VAIGGAPVLVAG
-2142 EKVNVAGTVEAI
+2142 EVVVTDGTEAI
-2154 KNYYDSQD
+2154 IVAHYNGMQSDKNIAHVDS
-2162 TEAVADVETVVWTA
+2162 VVWTA
-2176 GADATLACED
+2176 GAGATLACDAVE
-2186 KSHTMLLTVTS
+2186 HTMVLTVYA
-2197 GCEFEWTVELT
+2197 GCEFVKSATYTFDVIPVGVVELT
-2208 LDVTPV
+2208 
-2214 DVVETTET
+2214 ET
-2222 ATICEGETYEWDGK
+2222 
-2236 QLSETGSYPME
+2236 
-2247 ITNAAGCVVEIKT
+2247 
-2260 LELTVT
+2260 
-2266 PAETVTLAA
+2266 
-2275 VEACDSYEWHGVT
+2275 ACDSYEWHGET
-2288 YTESGEYTYTENCKT
+2288 YTVSGDYTYEDGCYKEILHLTIKET
-2303 EVLPLTIVKSET
+2303 EVVELTET
-2315 VTLAAVEVCDSYE
+2315 
-2328 WHGVTYTESGEYTY
+2328 
-2342 TENCK
+2342 
-2347 TEVLPLTIVKSETV
+2347 
-2361 TLAAVEACDSYE
+2361 
-2373 WHGVTYT
+2373 
-2380 ESGEYTYTENCKTE
+2380 
-2394 VLPLTIV
+2394 
-2401 KSETVTLAAVE
+2401 
-2412 ACDSYE
+2412 
-2418 WHGVTY
+2418 
-2424 TESGEYTYTE
+2424 
-2434 NCKTEVLPLTIVKS
+2434 
-2448 ETVTLA
+2448 
-2454 AVEACDSY
+2454 
-2462 EWHGVTYT
+2462 
-2470 ESGEYTY
+2470 
-2477 TENCKTEVLPLTIV
+2477 
-2491 KSETVT
+2491 
-2497 LDPVVAC
+2497 AC
-2504 ESYEWHGV
+2504 ESYEWRGE
-2512 TYTESGEYTYTDNC
+2512 TYTESGDYTYEGDC
-2526 MTEVLK
+2526 YKEILH
-2532 LTINKTEV
+2532 LTIKETEV

-2562 DYTYDGD
+2562 DYTYEGD

>member
-85 LAGAQ
+85 LAGTQ

-139 FPEYVKEAIA
+139 FPEYVKEAVA

-229 LLAKLPVNRIHVG
+229 LLAKLPVNRVHVG

-306 ANKGNQRANV
+306 ANKSGKRAHV
-316 TIGMVPDCQYTTGTK
+316 TLGLVPDCQYTTGTK
-331 ITLPIPAGF
+331 VTLPIPAGF

-613 NFYLQLTTDKAI
+613 SFYLQLTTDKAI

-650 EKNGLQLEANQDK
+650 EKNGLQLQANQDI
-663 WYKVNL
+663 WYSVKL
-669 DYLFNKLENGE
+669 DYLFNKLEKGD
-680 DLVVNL
+680 DLVINL
-686 VNSSEDMDVNVLATV
+686 VNGSEDMDVNVLATV

-706 ALLSVEKTVDIPA
+706 ALLSVEKTVNIPA

-841 PYVDAENILK
+841 PYVDAESILK

-863 VALLKKCEKYITDE
+863 VPLLKKCEKYITDE

-899 ERLKQYLPENNTC
+899 DRLKQYMPANNTC

-927 DPEPPTPDEPCCPEE
+927 DPEPPTPEEPCCPEE
-942 CEDVPV
+942 CADVEV
-948 LDWKMVTLSKV
+948 LDYNGEIVLSQLK
-959 ELNTLYKLD
+959 LNQLYKLD
-968 ITGLYEKK
+968 ITSLYDTKYESLELT
-976 QDININVVNDV
+976 IINDV
-987 HHDTVAI
+987 HSDTVI
-994 ASEIYAHCQDATPVA
+994 ISSEIYNHCNDATPIAKHQNKVA
-1009 IHKNNVFA
+1009 AGEDWPGIA
-1017 NLWMYT
+1017 R
-1023 VAYDKFAELVD
+1023 DKFIALAELLD
-1034 EKQCCMFVKFTA
+1034 ITAQCCMFVKFTA
-1046 IDTIPVT
+1046 FDTIPVT
-1053 PDTPDDPCA
+1053 PDTPIVPPTPECEDIVTDTIICAGDTFVWSVNGKEYKYTETTNVEVPAQTTDGCKFNYILDLTVINGDTIMPTDSVEICKGDSLEWRGQTYTEANTYTDTEDVKCGTITYNLVLSYKDDCDTPDDPCA
-1062 NIPELDWRAGVKLS
+1062 NVKDSITNVEICEGETYVWEVNGKPYGALGAATEASTAFNADADHGTASTTAGAYQVSKDGITLDVTQGRLQNAEGGHYRIYANNTLTITSTVGKITKVEFTCTANNTNQYGPGCFNVADGTYSYNDKVGVWTGSADEVVFTANRQVRATDIVVTYGGGAATSGTDEVVKPNEDGCDVKYILNWKVIECPTPEDPCADAELISWTDVVNIPATSGK
-1076 ELQAGWYKMNV
+1076 WYKIDV
-1087 AGVHANQESVTA
+1087 RTAVESGKDIKFT
-1099 NVINDLGCE
+1099 VINGDEPNKVNVKFNTECFIVPDE
-1108 ATVTLAGY
+1108 PVDEPVEPANTITVRAKVPDTWTDQIYVWVWPDNGEGAEY
-1116 AHCEDEDALYNISA
+1116 
-1130 TVAVG
+1130 VAEKDG
-1135 DTSKVVSY
+1135 DWWSY
-1143 DVFQGVVAPHVE
+1143 THEGE
-1155 VIYVNIES
+1155 YVNIIFKNGIGWNGPDYQTIDMRFTSDACLQLGSYAWDSQFGENRIS
-1163 IVTNCEQEPGDDCE
+1163 YVEVPCDPSAKVAPYEIADEYNEFNSLFAANETKSTIITTELIEAFNIKDYVYAYVTTTGSATAYAELVEDGPIIPGD
-1177 HATLLNWRNGVYLS
+1177 
-1191 QLSAGWYKLDVKD
+1191 
-1204 VHANQESVTAKV
+1204 
-1216 INDLT
+1216 
-1221 CKATVTAAAY
+1221 
-1231 AHCEDEDALS
+1231 
-1241 EGSKTFKLGESTK
+1241 
-1254 TVSYA
+1254 
-1259 DFADVVPPHVD
+1259 
-1270 VVYVNITSIVEDC
+1270 
-1283 EQEPGEDCEHAT
+1283 DCEHAT

-1366 STKTVSYADFADVV
+1366 STKTVSYADFSDVV
-1380 PPHVDVVYVNITS
+1380 APHLEYVYVNIIS
-1393 IVEDCEQEPGEDCEH
+1393 IVEDCKPIEPGEDCEH
-1408 AIALDWSD
+1408 AILLDWSD

-1465 DTEAMGNATKK
+1465 DTEAMGDATKK
-1476 LAQGHVGEREVSYKE
+1476 LV
-1491 LTDMIGQAEVL
+1491 
-1502 YVQVTDITVAGED
+1502 
-1515 CEHAIALDWSDV
+1515 
-1527 KLSQLVEGNWYK
+1527 
-1539 LDFSEVHA
+1539 
-1547 NQLNPTFKATN
+1547 
-1558 DLNGDASV
+1558 
-1566 SAVAYYHCED
+1566 
-1576 TEAMGN
+1576 
-1582 ATKKLAQGHVGEREV
+1582 
-1597 SYKELT
+1597 
-1603 DMIGQAEVLYVQVTD
+1603 
-1618 ITVAGEDCEHAI
+1618 
-1630 ALDWSDVKLSQLV
+1630 
-1643 EGNWYKLD
+1643 
-1651 FSEVHANQL
+1651 
-1660 NPTFK
+1660 
-1665 ATNDLNGDASVSAV
+1665 
-1679 AYYHCEDTEAMGNA
+1679 
-1693 TKKLAQGH
+1693 
-1701 VGEREVS
+1701 
-1708 YKELTDMIGQAEVL
+1708 
-1722 YVQVTDITVAGED
+1722 
-1735 CEHAIALDWSDVKL
+1735 
-1749 SQLVEGNWYKLDFSE
+1749 
-1764 VHANQLNPTFKATND
+1764 
-1779 LNGDAS
+1779 
-1785 VSAVAYYHCEDT
+1785 
-1797 EAMGNATKKLAQGH
+1797 
-1811 VGEREV
+1811 
-1817 SYKELTDMIGQAEV
+1817 
-1831 LYVQVTDITVAGED
+1831 
-1845 CEHAIALDWSDVKLS
+1845 
-1860 QLVEGNWY
+1860 
-1868 KLDFSEVHANQLNPT
+1868 
-1883 FKATNDLNG
+1883 
-1892 DASVSAVAYY
+1892 
-1902 HCEDTEAMG
+1902 
-1911 NATKKLAQGHVGE
+1911 QGHVGE

-1982 NVASVHKGK
+1982 NVASVHEGK
-1991 ADVMVSVENDL
+1991 ADVMVSVDNDL

-2019 ETFFEGSYAFE
+2019 ETFFEGAYAFE

-2102 TAETTDIVYNYVIT
+2102 TAETTDSVYNYVIT

-2142 EKVNVAGTVEAI
+2142 EKVDVTGTVEAI
-2154 KNYYDSQD
+2154 KNYYDAQD

-2214 DVVETTET
+2214 EPVELTET
-2222 ATICEGETYEWDGK
+2222 
-2236 QLSETGSYPME
+2236 
-2247 ITNAAGCVVEIKT
+2247 
-2260 LELTVT
+2260 
-2266 PAETVTLAA
+2266 
-2275 VEACDSYEWHGVT
+2275 ACDSYEWHGET
-2288 YTESGEYTYTENCKT
+2288 YTVSGDYTYEDGCYK
-2303 EVLPLTIVKSET
+2303 EIL
-2315 VTLAAVEVCDSYE
+2315 
-2328 WHGVTYTESGEYTY
+2328 H
-2342 TENCK
+2342 
-2347 TEVLPLTIVKSETV
+2347 
-2361 TLAAVEACDSYE
+2361 
-2373 WHGVTYT
+2373 
-2380 ESGEYTYTENCKTE
+2380 
-2394 VLPLTIV
+2394 
-2401 KSETVTLAAVE
+2401 
-2412 ACDSYE
+2412 
-2418 WHGVTY
+2418 
-2424 TESGEYTYTE
+2424 
-2434 NCKTEVLPLTIVKS
+2434 
-2448 ETVTLA
+2448 
-2454 AVEACDSY
+2454 
-2462 EWHGVTYT
+2462 
-2470 ESGEYTY
+2470 
-2477 TENCKTEVLPLTIV
+2477 
-2491 KSETVT
+2491 
-2497 LDPVVAC
+2497 
-2504 ESYEWHGV
+2504 
-2512 TYTESGEYTYTDNC
+2512 
-2526 MTEVLK
+2526 

-2540 VEITVTE
+2540 VELTE
-2547 CHAYTW
+2547 TACESYEW
-2553 RGETYTVSG
+2553 RGETYTESG

-2579 EGQIPENNPEL
+2579 NGTEVVEL
-2590 AEAEAVAK
+2590 TETACESYEWHGETYTESGDYTYEAECYKEILHLTINKTVYEDITVTECYSYTWYGETYVRDTVVSVTVAGDNGCDRVETLHLTITAETPEANPAFSNVVAVPK
-2598 YGNRLVMLHLNNFV
+2598 YGNRMIVLHLNDFAKDN
-2612 EKYGW
+2612 GW
-2617 TPAAGDVMW
+2617 TPANGQVEW
-2626 YQVNGDVDTSWEVE
+2626 YQVVGEMDNSWEIV
-2640 NDTPLGTGYYIDSQE
+2640 DDQPLGSGMYIE
-2655 GYTGEVYAVINAST
+2655 NLNGFTGEIYAIIDASNGGA
-2669 EDKCQNIYRT
+2669 CGSLYRT
-2679 KVIALVPAGQAPKLM
+2679 AKITLDPVAQAPKLM